1 MNNSIKINIMKNLF
15 KVFACSIALF
25 SMSAMTGCDNGD
37 VYIYESSDLTGQR
50 PTISIDTP
58 SVSIAKFGKDVEIAV
73 TADSYWTVESDQ
85 SWVVALPSSGT
96 GNASVKIA
104 IAENETNTMRRA
116 NVTFTVYQKSTGWKW
131 DKADF
136 AITQSSTDAPYVQG
150 DIEKLIEFIRI
161 NHGGL
166 SATGNESATLGYT
179 EDSVEAVVLANY
191 GDGNIDQLL
200 AVGDN
205 TGYANS
211 AILLYG
217 FNSSSIS
224 NYPVGSV
231 VKVSGLKNASY
242 NYRYGLR
249 QLQSVTVT
257 RTGDVRELVI
267 PELTVA
273 EVMTNDYQG
282 QYVAIKD
289 VHAAADWNG
298 KPWVAADR
306 QTVVLESAE
315 GATLSV
321 SMGKSQYAPLFA
333 NYTINS
339 NKTGTIKALSGYYRS
354 AVQVMPVYV
363 SDVLELSNVAL
374 LLSSTDVILDATAG
388 AETTITVQSMGE
400 WTLKI
405 DGAGFTVDPQS
416 GDGNSNVVTIKA
428 TADATQDLSQTLG
441 TITVTGGGETQ
452 TVTVRQKGLGGDVS
466 IQGLNDYIITNP
478 VKDGGSLSGYG
489 PIKAY
494 VAANNQ
500 GGNLYHALS
509 IVDNTGKPNSGMIF
523 FSDDTDYTDAELPV
537 GSEVEIDLSAA
548 NYVPYNGLP
557 EVKGA
562 KITAT
567 GNKVEM
573 NVPELTVSE
582 ACSANYL
589 GQYIC
594 VKDVAPAAE
603 GYWNNTANDWN
614 NTTLTNQ
621 TGTSVTIRV
630 HKNSSFAGEKYIV
643 ERGNIYGVME
653 VYGTSYQMFPTTK
666 ADVAA
671 FAEPTDPLLKLDV
684 TSLSFVAGGES
695 KQVALTVKNVPSYDV
710 VADTNNN
717 DQFETVVSADK
728 STVTVI
734 ARPNET
740 DSAIDAV
747 LTVTVKWAGGDD
759 LVQTVALKQNA
770 SVSADAERVT
780 FSLASIEASNGGEI
794 AKAYIGTVADPS
806 SWLRWTTDGIGF
818 AGAKIC
824 RPAANNEIQG
834 VIQFQGSTTNEAN
847 QGFITNTE
855 SLTDIQQIIVV
866 LRAKAATALNIS
878 IFMGDKPADAEDY
891 AGTEVTPT
899 SNSNVKDEATGQY
912 VHTVSYEFAGNKYPY
927 FKLVNKTRAAFYA
940 ESITVVYKK

>member
-1 MNNSIKINIMKNLF
+1 MKNLF

-50 PTISIDTP
+50 PSISIDTP
-58 SVSIAKFGKDVEIAV
+58 SVSIAKFGKDMDVAV

-104 IAENETNTMRRA
+104 IAENETNAMRRA
-116 NVTFTVYQKSTGWKW
+116 TVTFTVYQKSTGWKW
-131 DKADF
+131 DKAEL
-136 AITQSSTDAPYVQG
+136 AVTQSSSDAPYVQG
-150 DIEKLIEFIRI
+150 EVEKLIEFIRN

-166 SATGNESATLGYT
+166 SATANESATLGYT

-205 TGYANS
+205 TGYPNS

-231 VKVSGLKNASY
+231 VKVAGLKNASY
-242 NYRYGLR
+242 NFRYGLR

-257 RTGDVRELVI
+257 RTGDVRELVV

-273 EVMTNDYQG
+273 ELLTNEYQG
-282 QYVAIKD
+282 QYVAVKD

-306 QTVVLESAE
+306 QTVVLENAE
-315 GATLSV
+315 GTTLSV

-339 NKTGTIKALSGYYRS
+339 DKTGTIKALSGYFRS
-354 AVQVMPVYV
+354 AVQIMPVYV

-374 LLSSTDVILDATAG
+374 LLSSTDVILEATAG
-388 AETTITVQSMGE
+388 SEATITIQSMGE
-400 WTLKI
+400 WTLKA
-405 DGAGFTVDPQS
+405 DGTGFTVDPQS
-416 GDGNSNVVTIKA
+416 GDGNKNVVTVKA

-452 TVTVRQKGLGGDVS
+452 TVTVRQKGIGGGVS
-466 IQGLNDYIITNP
+466 IQGLNDYIVTNP
-478 VKDGGSLSGYG
+478 VNNGGSLKGYG

-494 VAANNQ
+494 VAANNT
-500 GGNLYHALS
+500 GGNFYNTLAV
-509 IVDNTGKPNSGMIF
+509 VDNTGKPNSGMLF
-523 FSDDTDYTDAELPV
+523 YGVNYTDAELPV
-537 GSEVEIDLSAA
+537 GAEVEIDLSEAT
-548 NYVPYNGLP
+548 YVPYNGLP
-557 EVKGA
+557 EVSGA

-582 ACSANYL
+582 ACSMNYV

-603 GYWNNTANDWN
+603 GYWNTTSENYA
-614 NTTLTNQ
+614 NTTLTN
-621 TGTSVTIRV
+621 TSGVSVTIRV
-630 HKNSSFAGEKYIV
+630 NKNAEFAAEKYIV

-653 VYGTSYQMFPTTK
+653 IYSSSYQMFPMSK

-671 FAEPTDPLLKLDV
+671 FAEPTDPLLKLD
-684 TSLSFVAGGES
+684 TDNLTFVAGGET
-695 KQVALTVKNVPSYDV
+695 KQVVLTVKNVPSYEV
-710 VADTNNN
+710 VATTSNN

-728 STVTVI
+728 NTVSVI

-740 DSAIDAV
+740 DTAIDAV
-747 LTVTVKWAGGDD
+747 LTVTVKYPEGE
-759 LVQTVALKQNA
+759 LTQTVALKQNA

-780 FSLASIEASNGGEI
+780 FSLASIEASVGGEI
-794 AKAYIGTVADPS
+794 AKSYIGTVADPS
-806 SWLRWTTDGIGF
+806 TWLHWTTDGIGF
-818 AGAKIC
+818 AGVRIQ
-824 RPAANNEIQG
+824 RPSASSAYQGTIQMQGNATDAAR
-834 VIQFQGSTTNEAN
+834 

-866 LRAKAATALNIS
+866 LRANSATALNVS
-878 IFMGDKPADAEDY
+878 IFMGDKPADAADY
-891 AGTEVTPT
+891 EGTEVTPT
-899 SNSNVKDEATGQY
+899 SNTSVKDDASGQY

>member
-50 PTISIDTP
+50 PSISIDTP
-58 SVSIAKFGKDVEIAV
+58 SVSIAKFGKDMDVAV

-104 IAENETNTMRRA
+104 IAENETNAMRRA
-116 NVTFTVYQKSTGWKW
+116 TVTFTVYQKSTGWKW
-131 DKADF
+131 DKAEL
-136 AITQSSTDAPYVQG
+136 AVTQSSSDAPYVQG
-150 DIEKLIEFIRI
+150 EVEKLIEFIRN

-166 SATGNESATLGYT
+166 SATANESATLGYT

-205 TGYANS
+205 TGYPNS

-231 VKVSGLKNASY
+231 VKVAGLKTASY
-242 NYRYGLR
+242 NFRYGLR

-257 RTGDVRELVI
+257 RTGDVRELVV

-273 EVMTNDYQG
+273 ELLTNEYQG
-282 QYVAIKD
+282 QYVAVKD

-306 QTVVLESAE
+306 QTVVLENAE
-315 GATLSV
+315 GTTLSV

-339 NKTGTIKALSGYYRS
+339 DKTGTIKALSGYYRS
-354 AVQVMPVYV
+354 TVQIMPVYV

-374 LLSSTDVILDATAG
+374 LLSSTDVILEATAG
-388 AETTITVQSMGE
+388 SEATITIQSMGE
-400 WTLKI
+400 WTLKT
-405 DGAGFTVDPQS
+405 DGTGFTVDPQS
-416 GDGNSNVVTIKA
+416 GDGNKNVVTIKA
-428 TADATQDLSQTLG
+428 AADATQDLSQTLG

-452 TVTVRQKGLGGDVS
+452 TVTVRQKGLGGGVS
-466 IQGLNDYIITNP
+466 IQGLNDYIVTNP
-478 VKDGGSLSGYG
+478 VNNGGSLSGYG

-494 VAANNQ
+494 VAANNT
-500 GGNLYHALS
+500 GGNFYNTLAV
-509 IVDNTGKPNSGMIF
+509 VDNTGKPNSGMLF
-523 FSDDTDYTDAELPV
+523 YGVNYTDAELPV
-537 GSEVEIDLSAA
+537 GAEVEIDLSEAT
-548 NYVPYNGLP
+548 YVPYNGLP
-557 EVKGA
+557 EVSGA

-567 GNKVEM
+567 GSKVEM

-582 ACSANYL
+582 ACSMNYV

-603 GYWNNTANDWN
+603 GYWNTTSENYA
-614 NTTLTNQ
+614 NTTLTN
-621 TGTSVTIRV
+621 TSGASVTIRV
-630 HKNSSFAGEKYIV
+630 NKNAEFAAEKYIV

-653 VYGTSYQMFPTTK
+653 IYSSSYQMFPMSK

-671 FAEPTDPLLKLDV
+671 FAEPTDPLLKLD
-684 TSLSFVAGGES
+684 TDNLTFVAGGET
-695 KQVALTVKNVPSYDV
+695 KQVVLTVKNVPSYEV
-710 VADTNNN
+710 VATTSNN

-728 STVTVI
+728 NTVSVI

-740 DSAIDAV
+740 DTAIDAV
-747 LTVTVKWAGGDD
+747 LTVTVKYPEGE
-759 LVQTVALKQNA
+759 LKQTVALKQNA

-780 FSLASIEASNGGEI
+780 FSLASIEASVGEEI
-794 AKAYIGTVADPS
+794 AKSYIGTVADPS
-806 SWLRWTTDGIGF
+806 TWLRWTTDGIGF
-818 AGAKIC
+818 AGVRIQ
-824 RPAANNEIQG
+824 RPSASSAYQGTIQMQGNATDAAR
-834 VIQFQGSTTNEAN
+834 

-866 LRAKAATALNIS
+866 LRANSSTALNVS
-878 IFMGDKPADAEDY
+878 IFMGDKPADAADY
-891 AGTEVTPT
+891 EGTEVTPT
-899 SNSNVKDEATGQY
+899 SNTNIKDEANGQY

>member
-50 PTISIDTP
+50 PSISIDTP
-58 SVSIAKFGKDVEIAV
+58 SVSIAKFGKDMDVAV

-104 IAENETNTMRRA
+104 IAENETNAMRRA
-116 NVTFTVYQKSTGWKW
+116 TVTFTVYQKSTGWKW
-131 DKADF
+131 DKAEL
-136 AITQSSTDAPYVQG
+136 AVTQSSSDAPYVQG
-150 DIEKLIEFIRI
+150 EVEKLIEFIRN

-166 SATGNESATLGYT
+166 SATANESATLGYT

-205 TGYANS
+205 TGYPNS

-231 VKVSGLKNASY
+231 VKVAGLKNASY
-242 NYRYGLR
+242 NFRYGLR

-257 RTGDVRELVI
+257 RTGDVRELVV

-273 EVMTNDYQG
+273 EVMTNEYQG

-306 QTVVLESAE
+306 QTVVLENAE
-315 GATLSV
+315 GTTLSV

-339 NKTGTIKALSGYYRS
+339 DKTGTIKALSGYYRS
-354 AVQVMPVYV
+354 AVQIMPVYV

-374 LLSSTDVILDATAG
+374 LLSSTDVILEATAG
-388 AETTITVQSMGE
+388 SEATITIQSMGE
-400 WTLKI
+400 WTLKT
-405 DGAGFTVDPQS
+405 DGTGFTVDPQS
-416 GDGNSNVVTIKA
+416 GDGNKNVVTIKA
-428 TADATQDLSQTLG
+428 AADATQDLSQTLG

-452 TVTVRQKGLGGDVS
+452 TVTVRQKGLGGGVS
-466 IQGLNDYIITNP
+466 IQGLNDYIVTNP
-478 VKDGGSLSGYG
+478 VNNGGSLSGYG

-494 VAANNQ
+494 VAANNT
-500 GGNLYHALS
+500 GGNFYNTLAV
-509 IVDNTGKPNSGMIF
+509 VDNTGKPNSGMLF
-523 FSDDTDYTDAELPV
+523 YGVNYTDAELPV
-537 GSEVEIDLSAA
+537 GAEVEIDLSEAT
-548 NYVPYNGLP
+548 YVPYNGLP
-557 EVKGA
+557 EVSGA

-582 ACSANYL
+582 ACSMNYV

-603 GYWNNTANDWN
+603 GYWNTTSENYA
-614 NTTLTNQ
+614 NTTLTN
-621 TGTSVTIRV
+621 TSGASVTIRV
-630 HKNSSFAGEKYIV
+630 NKNAEFAAEKYIV

-653 VYGTSYQMFPTTK
+653 IYSSSYQMFPMSK

-671 FAEPTDPLLKLDV
+671 FAEPTDPLLKLD
-684 TSLSFVAGGES
+684 TDNLTFVAGGET
-695 KQVALTVKNVPSYDV
+695 KQVVLTVKNVPSYEV
-710 VADTNNN
+710 VATTSNN

-728 STVTVI
+728 NTVSVI

-740 DSAIDAV
+740 DTAIDAV
-747 LTVTVKWAGGDD
+747 LTVTVKYPEGE
-759 LVQTVALKQNA
+759 LKQTVALKQNA

-780 FSLASIEASNGGEI
+780 FSLASIEASVGEEI
-794 AKAYIGTVADPS
+794 AKSYIGTVADPS
-806 SWLRWTTDGIGF
+806 TWLRWTTDGIGF
-818 AGAKIC
+818 AGVRIQRPSASSAYQGTIQMQGNATDAAK
-824 RPAANNEIQG
+824 
-834 VIQFQGSTTNEAN
+834 

-866 LRAKAATALNIS
+866 LRANSATALNVS
-878 IFMGDKPADAEDY
+878 IFMGDKPADAADY
-891 AGTEVTPT
+891 EGTEVTPT
-899 SNSNVKDEATGQY
+899 SNTNIKDEANGQY

>member
-50 PTISIDTP
+50 PSISIDTP
-58 SVSIAKFGKDVEIAV
+58 SVSIAKFGKDMDVAV

-104 IAENETNTMRRA
+104 IAENETNAMRRA
-116 NVTFTVYQKSTGWKW
+116 TVTFTVYQKSTGWKW
-131 DKADF
+131 DKAEL
-136 AITQSSTDAPYVQG
+136 AVTQSSSDAPYVQG
-150 DIEKLIEFIRI
+150 EVEKLIEFIRN

-166 SATGNESATLGYT
+166 SATANESATLGYT

-205 TGYANS
+205 TGYPNS

-231 VKVSGLKNASY
+231 VKVAGLKNASY
-242 NYRYGLR
+242 NFRYGLR

-257 RTGDVRELVI
+257 RTGDVRELVV

-273 EVMTNDYQG
+273 ELLTNEYQG
-282 QYVAIKD
+282 QYVAVKD

-306 QTVVLESAE
+306 QTVVLENAE
-315 GATLSV
+315 GTTLSV

-339 NKTGTIKALSGYYRS
+339 DKTGTIKALSGYYRS
-354 AVQVMPVYV
+354 TVQIMPVYV

-374 LLSSTDVILDATAG
+374 LLSSTDVILEATAG
-388 AETTITVQSMGE
+388 SEATITIQSMGE
-400 WTLKI
+400 WTLKT
-405 DGAGFTVDPQS
+405 DGTGFTVDPQS
-416 GDGNSNVVTIKA
+416 GDGNKNVVTIKA
-428 TADATQDLSQTLG
+428 AADATQDLSQTLG

-452 TVTVRQKGLGGDVS
+452 TVTVRQKGLGGGVS
-466 IQGLNDYIITNP
+466 IQGLNDYIVTNP
-478 VKDGGSLSGYG
+478 VNNGGSLSGYG

-494 VAANNQ
+494 VAANNT
-500 GGNLYHALS
+500 GGNFYNTLAV
-509 IVDNTGKPNSGMIF
+509 VDNTGKPNSGMLF
-523 FSDDTDYTDAELPV
+523 YGVNYTDAELPV
-537 GSEVEIDLSAA
+537 GAEVEIDLSEAT
-548 NYVPYNGLP
+548 YVPYNGLP
-557 EVKGA
+557 EVSGA

-567 GNKVEM
+567 GSKVEM

-582 ACSANYL
+582 ACSMNYV

-603 GYWNNTANDWN
+603 GYWNTTSENYA
-614 NTTLTNQ
+614 NTTLTN
-621 TGTSVTIRV
+621 TSGASVTIRV
-630 HKNSSFAGEKYIV
+630 NKNAEFAAEKYIV

-653 VYGTSYQMFPTTK
+653 IYSSSYQMFPMSK

-671 FAEPTDPLLKLDV
+671 FAEPTDPLLKLD
-684 TSLSFVAGGES
+684 TDNLTFVAGGET
-695 KQVALTVKNVPSYDV
+695 KQVVLTVKNVPSYEV
-710 VADTNNN
+710 VATTSNN

-728 STVTVI
+728 NTVSVI

-740 DSAIDAV
+740 DTAIDAV
-747 LTVTVKWAGGDD
+747 LTVTVKYPEGE
-759 LVQTVALKQNA
+759 LKQTVALKQNA

-780 FSLASIEASNGGEI
+780 FSLASIEASVGEEI
-794 AKAYIGTVADPS
+794 AKSYIGTVADPS
-806 SWLRWTTDGIGF
+806 TWLRWTTDGIGF
-818 AGAKIC
+818 AGVRIQ
-824 RPAANNEIQG
+824 RPSASSAYQGTIQMQGNATDAAR
-834 VIQFQGSTTNEAN
+834 

-866 LRAKAATALNIS
+866 LRANSATALNVS
-878 IFMGDKPADAEDY
+878 IFMGDKPADAADY
-891 AGTEVTPT
+891 EGTEVTPT
-899 SNSNVKDEATGQY
+899 SNTSVKDDASGQY

>member
-50 PTISIDTP
+50 PSISIDTP
-58 SVSIAKFGKDVEIAV
+58 SVSIAKFGKDMDVAV

-104 IAENETNTMRRA
+104 IAENETNAMRRA
-116 NVTFTVYQKSTGWKW
+116 TVTFTVYQKSTGWKW
-131 DKADF
+131 DKAEL
-136 AITQSSTDAPYVQG
+136 AVTQSSSDAPYVQG
-150 DIEKLIEFIRI
+150 EVEKLIEFIRN

-166 SATGNESATLGYT
+166 SATANESATLGYT

-205 TGYANS
+205 TGYPNS

-231 VKVSGLKNASY
+231 VKVAGLKNASY
-242 NYRYGLR
+242 NFRYGLR

-257 RTGDVRELVI
+257 RTGDVRELVV

-273 EVMTNDYQG
+273 EVMTNEYQG

-306 QTVVLESAE
+306 QTVVLENAE
-315 GATLSV
+315 GTTLSV

-339 NKTGTIKALSGYYRS
+339 DKTGTIKALSGYYRS
-354 AVQVMPVYV
+354 TVQIMPVYV

-374 LLSSTDVILDATAG
+374 LLSSTDVILEATAG
-388 AETTITVQSMGE
+388 SEATITIQSMGE
-400 WTLKI
+400 WTLKT
-405 DGAGFTVDPQS
+405 DGTGFTVDPQS
-416 GDGNSNVVTIKA
+416 GDGNKNVVTVKA

-452 TVTVRQKGLGGDVS
+452 TVTVRQKGLGGGVS
-466 IQGLNDYIITNP
+466 IQGLNDYIVTNP
-478 VKDGGSLSGYG
+478 VNNGGSLSGYG

-494 VAANNQ
+494 VAANNT
-500 GGNLYHALS
+500 GGNFYNTLAV
-509 IVDNTGKPNSGMIF
+509 VDNTGKPNSGMLF
-523 FSDDTDYTDAELPV
+523 YGVNYTDAELPV
-537 GSEVEIDLSAA
+537 GAEVEIDLSEAT
-548 NYVPYNGLP
+548 YVPYNGLP
-557 EVKGA
+557 EVSGA

-582 ACSANYL
+582 ACSMNYV

-603 GYWNNTANDWN
+603 GYWNTTSENYA
-614 NTTLTNQ
+614 NTTLTN
-621 TGTSVTIRV
+621 TSGASVTIRV
-630 HKNSSFAGEKYIV
+630 NKNAEFAAEKYIV

-653 VYGTSYQMFPTTK
+653 IYSSSYQMFPMSK

-671 FAEPTDPLLKLDV
+671 FAEPTDPLLKLD
-684 TSLSFVAGGES
+684 TDNLTFVAGGET
-695 KQVALTVKNVPSYDV
+695 KQVVLTVKNVPSYEV
-710 VADTNNN
+710 VATTSNN

-728 STVTVI
+728 NTVSVT

-740 DSAIDAV
+740 DTAIDAV
-747 LTVTVKWAGGDD
+747 LTVTVKYPEGE
-759 LVQTVALKQNA
+759 LKQTVALKQNA

-780 FSLASIEASNGGEI
+780 FSLASIEASVGEEI
-794 AKAYIGTVADPS
+794 AKSYIGTVADPS
-806 SWLRWTTDGIGF
+806 TWLRWTTDGIGF
-818 AGAKIC
+818 AGVRIQ
-824 RPAANNEIQG
+824 RPSASSAYQGTIQMQGNATDAAR
-834 VIQFQGSTTNEAN
+834 

-866 LRAKAATALNIS
+866 LRANSATALNVS
-878 IFMGDKPADAEDY
+878 IFMGDKPADAADY
-891 AGTEVTPT
+891 EGTEVTPT
-899 SNSNVKDEATGQY
+899 SNTNIKDEANGQY

>member
-50 PTISIDTP
+50 PSISIDTP
-58 SVSIAKFGKDVEIAV
+58 SVSIAKFGKDMDVAV

-104 IAENETNTMRRA
+104 IAENETNAMRRA
-116 NVTFTVYQKSTGWKW
+116 TVTFTVYQKSTGWKW
-131 DKADF
+131 DKAEL
-136 AITQSSTDAPYVQG
+136 AVTQSSSDAPYVQG
-150 DIEKLIEFIRI
+150 EVEKLIEFIRN

-166 SATGNESATLGYT
+166 SATANESATLGYT

-205 TGYANS
+205 TGYPNS

-231 VKVSGLKNASY
+231 VKVAGLKNASY
-242 NYRYGLR
+242 NFRYGLR

-257 RTGDVRELVI
+257 RTGDVRELVV

-273 EVMTNDYQG
+273 ELLTNEYQG
-282 QYVAIKD
+282 QYVAVKD

-306 QTVVLESAE
+306 QTVVLENAE
-315 GATLSV
+315 GTTLSV

-339 NKTGTIKALSGYYRS
+339 DKTGTIKALSGYYRS
-354 AVQVMPVYV
+354 TVQIMPVYV

-374 LLSSTDVILDATAG
+374 LLSSTDVILEATAG
-388 AETTITVQSMGE
+388 SEATITIQSMGE
-400 WTLKI
+400 WTLKT
-405 DGAGFTVDPQS
+405 DGTGFTVDPQS
-416 GDGNSNVVTIKA
+416 GDGNKNVVTIKA
-428 TADATQDLSQTLG
+428 AADATQDLSQTLG

-452 TVTVRQKGLGGDVS
+452 TVTVRQKGLGGGVS
-466 IQGLNDYIITNP
+466 IQGLNDYIVTNP
-478 VKDGGSLSGYG
+478 VNNGGSLSGYG

-494 VAANNQ
+494 VAANNT
-500 GGNLYHALS
+500 GGNFYNTLAV
-509 IVDNTGKPNSGMIF
+509 VDNTGKPNSGMLF
-523 FSDDTDYTDAELPV
+523 YGVNYTDAELPV
-537 GSEVEIDLSAA
+537 GAEVEIDLSEAT
-548 NYVPYNGLP
+548 YVPYNGLP
-557 EVKGA
+557 EVSGA

-567 GNKVEM
+567 GSKVEM

-582 ACSANYL
+582 ACSMNYV

-603 GYWNNTANDWN
+603 GYWNTTSENYA
-614 NTTLTNQ
+614 NTTLTN
-621 TGTSVTIRV
+621 TSGASVTIRV
-630 HKNSSFAGEKYIV
+630 NKNAEFAAEKYIV

-653 VYGTSYQMFPTTK
+653 IYSSSYQMFPMSK

-671 FAEPTDPLLKLDV
+671 FAEPTDPLLKLD
-684 TSLSFVAGGES
+684 TDNLTFVAGGET
-695 KQVALTVKNVPSYDV
+695 KQVVLTVKNVPSYEV
-710 VADTNNN
+710 VATTSNN

-728 STVTVI
+728 NTVSVI

-740 DSAIDAV
+740 DTAIDAV
-747 LTVTVKWAGGDD
+747 LTVTVKYPEGE
-759 LVQTVALKQNA
+759 LKQTVALKQNA

-780 FSLASIEASNGGEI
+780 FSLASIEASVGEEI
-794 AKAYIGTVADPS
+794 AKSYIGTVADPS
-806 SWLRWTTDGIGF
+806 TWLRWTTAGIGF
-818 AGAKIC
+818 AGVRIQ
-824 RPAANNEIQG
+824 RPSASSAYQGTIQMQGNATDAAR
-834 VIQFQGSTTNEAN
+834 

-866 LRAKAATALNIS
+866 LRANSSTALNVS
-878 IFMGDKPADAEDY
+878 IFMGDKPADAADY
-891 AGTEVTPT
+891 EGTEVTPT
-899 SNSNVKDEATGQY
+899 SNTNIKDEANGQY

>member
-50 PTISIDTP
+50 PSISIDTP
-58 SVSIAKFGKDVEIAV
+58 SVSIAKFGKDMDVAV

-104 IAENETNTMRRA
+104 IAENETNAMRRA
-116 NVTFTVYQKSTGWKW
+116 TVTFTVYQKSTGWKW
-131 DKADF
+131 DKAEL
-136 AITQSSTDAPYVQG
+136 AVTQSSSDAPYVQG
-150 DIEKLIEFIRI
+150 EVEKLIEFIRN

-166 SATGNESATLGYT
+166 SATANESATLGYT

-205 TGYANS
+205 TGYPNS

-231 VKVSGLKNASY
+231 VKVAGLKNASY
-242 NYRYGLR
+242 NFRYGLR

-257 RTGDVRELVI
+257 RTGDVRELVV

-273 EVMTNDYQG
+273 ELLTNEYQG
-282 QYVAIKD
+282 QYVAVKD

-306 QTVVLESAE
+306 QTVVLENAE
-315 GATLSV
+315 GTTLSV

-339 NKTGTIKALSGYYRS
+339 DKTGTIKALSGYFRS
-354 AVQVMPVYV
+354 AVQIMPVYV

-374 LLSSTDVILDATAG
+374 LLSSNDVILESTAG
-388 AETTITVQSMGE
+388 SEATITIQSMGE
-400 WTLKI
+400 WTLKA
-405 DGAGFTVDPQS
+405 DGTGFTVDPQS
-416 GDGNSNVVTIKA
+416 GDGNKNVVTVKA

-452 TVTVRQKGLGGDVS
+452 TVTVRQKGIGGGVS
-466 IQGLNDYIITNP
+466 IQGLNDYIVTNP
-478 VKDGGSLSGYG
+478 VNNGGSLKGYG

-494 VAANNQ
+494 VAANNT
-500 GGNLYHALS
+500 GGNFYNTLAV
-509 IVDNTGKPNSGMIF
+509 VDNTGKPNSGMLF
-523 FSDDTDYTDAELPV
+523 YGVNYTDAELPV
-537 GSEVEIDLSAA
+537 GAEVEIDLSEAT
-548 NYVPYNGLP
+548 YVPYNGLP
-557 EVKGA
+557 EVSGA

-582 ACSANYL
+582 ACSMNYV

-603 GYWNNTANDWN
+603 GYWNTTSENYA
-614 NTTLTNQ
+614 NTTLTN
-621 TGTSVTIRV
+621 TSGVSVTIRV
-630 HKNSSFAGEKYIV
+630 NKNAEFAAEKYIV

-653 VYGTSYQMFPTTK
+653 IYSSSYQMFPMSK

-671 FAEPTDPLLKLDV
+671 FAEPTDPLLKLD
-684 TSLSFVAGGES
+684 TDNLTFVAGGET
-695 KQVALTVKNVPSYDV
+695 KQVVLTVKNVPSYEV
-710 VADTNNN
+710 VATTSNN

-728 STVTVI
+728 NTVSVI

-740 DSAIDAV
+740 DTAIDAV
-747 LTVTVKWAGGDD
+747 LTVTVKYPEGE
-759 LVQTVALKQNA
+759 LTQTVALKQNA

-780 FSLASIEASNGGEI
+780 FSLASIEASVGGEI
-794 AKAYIGTVADPS
+794 AKSYIGTVADPS
-806 SWLRWTTDGIGF
+806 TWLHWTTDGIGF
-818 AGAKIC
+818 AGVRIQ
-824 RPAANNEIQG
+824 RPSASSAYQGNIQMQGNATDAAR
-834 VIQFQGSTTNEAN
+834 

-866 LRAKAATALNIS
+866 LRANSATALNVS
-878 IFMGDKPADAEDY
+878 IFMGDKPADAADY
-891 AGTEVTPT
+891 EGTEVTPT
-899 SNSNVKDEATGQY
+899 SNTSVKDDASGQY

>member
-1 MNNSIKINIMKNLF
+1 MKNLF

-50 PTISIDTP
+50 PSISIDTP
-58 SVSIAKFGKDVEIAV
+58 SVSIAKFGKDMDVAV

-104 IAENETNTMRRA
+104 IAENETNAMRRA
-116 NVTFTVYQKSTGWKW
+116 IVTFTVYQKSTGWKW
-131 DKADF
+131 DKAELSV
-136 AITQSSTDAPYVQG
+136 TQSSSDAPYVQG
-150 DIEKLIEFIRI
+150 EVEKLIEFIRN

-166 SATGNESATLGYT
+166 SATANESATLGYT

-205 TGYANS
+205 TGYPNS

-231 VKVSGLKNASY
+231 VKVAGLKNASY
-242 NYRYGLR
+242 NFRYGLR

-257 RTGDVRELVI
+257 RTGDVRELVV

-273 EVMTNDYQG
+273 ELLTNEYQG
-282 QYVAIKD
+282 QYVAVKD

-306 QTVVLESAE
+306 QTVVLENAE
-315 GATLSV
+315 GTTLSV

-339 NKTGTIKALSGYYRS
+339 DKTGTIKALSGYFRS
-354 AVQVMPVYV
+354 AVQIMPVYV

-374 LLSSTDVILDATAG
+374 LLSSTDVILEATAG
-388 AETTITVQSMGE
+388 SEATITIQSMGE
-400 WTLKI
+400 WTLKT
-405 DGAGFTVDPQS
+405 DGTGFTVDPQS
-416 GDGNSNVVTIKA
+416 GDGNKNVVTVKA

-452 TVTVRQKGLGGDVS
+452 TVTVRQKGIGGGVS
-466 IQGLNDYIITNP
+466 IQGLNDYIVTNP
-478 VKDGGSLSGYG
+478 VNNGGSLKGYG

-494 VAANNQ
+494 VAANNT
-500 GGNLYHALS
+500 GGNFYNTLAV
-509 IVDNTGKPNSGMIF
+509 VDNTGKPNSGMLF
-523 FSDDTDYTDAELPV
+523 YGVNYTDAELPV
-537 GSEVEIDLSAA
+537 GAEVEIDLSEAT
-548 NYVPYNGLP
+548 YVPYNGLP
-557 EVKGA
+557 EVSGA

-567 GNKVEM
+567 GSKVEM

-582 ACSANYL
+582 ACSMNYV

-594 VKDVAPAAE
+594 VKDVAPATE
-603 GYWNNTANDWN
+603 GYWNTTSENYA
-614 NTTLTNQ
+614 NTTLTN
-621 TGTSVTIRV
+621 TSGASVTIRV
-630 HKNSSFAGEKYIV
+630 NKNAEFAAEKYIV

-653 VYGTSYQMFPTTK
+653 IYSSSYQMFPMSK

-671 FAEPTDPLLKLDV
+671 FAEPTDPLLKLD
-684 TSLSFVAGGES
+684 TDNLTFVAGGET
-695 KQVALTVKNVPSYDV
+695 KQVVLTVKNVPSYEV
-710 VADTNNN
+710 VATTSNN

-728 STVTVI
+728 NTVSVT

-740 DSAIDAV
+740 DTAIDAV
-747 LTVTVKWAGGDD
+747 LTVTVKYPEGE
-759 LVQTVALKQNA
+759 LTQTVALKQNA

-780 FSLASIEASNGGEI
+780 FSLASIEASVGGEI
-794 AKAYIGTVADPS
+794 AKSYIGTVADPS
-806 SWLRWTTDGIGF
+806 TWLHWTTDGIGF
-818 AGAKIC
+818 AGVRIQ
-824 RPAANNEIQG
+824 RPSASSAYQGTIQMQGNATDAAR
-834 VIQFQGSTTNEAN
+834 

-866 LRAKAATALNIS
+866 LRANSATALNVS
-878 IFMGDKPADAEDY
+878 IFMGDKPADAADY
-891 AGTEVTPT
+891 EGTEVTPT
-899 SNSNVKDEATGQY
+899 SNTSVRDDAAGQY

>member
-50 PTISIDTP
+50 PSISIDTP
-58 SVSIAKFGKDVEIAV
+58 SVSIAKFGKDMDVAV

-104 IAENETNTMRRA
+104 IAENETNAMRRA
-116 NVTFTVYQKSTGWKW
+116 TVTFTVYQKSTGWKW
-131 DKADF
+131 DKAEL
-136 AITQSSTDAPYVQG
+136 AVTQSSSDAPYVQG
-150 DIEKLIEFIRI
+150 EVEKLIEFIRN

-166 SATGNESATLGYT
+166 SATANESATLGYT

-205 TGYANS
+205 TGYPNS

-231 VKVSGLKNASY
+231 VKVAGLKNASY
-242 NYRYGLR
+242 NFRYGLR

-257 RTGDVRELVI
+257 RTGDVRELVV

-273 EVMTNDYQG
+273 EVMTNEYQG

-306 QTVVLESAE
+306 QTVVLENAE
-315 GATLSV
+315 GTTLSV

-339 NKTGTIKALSGYYRS
+339 DKTGTIKALSGYYRS
-354 AVQVMPVYV
+354 AVQIMPVYV

-374 LLSSTDVILDATAG
+374 LLSSTDVILEATAG
-388 AETTITVQSMGE
+388 SEATITIQSMGE
-400 WTLKI
+400 WTLKT
-405 DGAGFTVDPQS
+405 DGTGFTVDPQS
-416 GDGNSNVVTIKA
+416 GDGNKNVVTIKA
-428 TADATQDLSQTLG
+428 AADATQDLSQTLG

-452 TVTVRQKGLGGDVS
+452 TVTVRQKGLGGGVS
-466 IQGLNDYIITNP
+466 IQGLNDYIVTNP
-478 VKDGGSLSGYG
+478 VNNGGSLSGYG

-494 VAANNQ
+494 VAANNT
-500 GGNLYHALS
+500 GGNFYNTLAV
-509 IVDNTGKPNSGMIF
+509 VDNTGKPNSGMLF
-523 FSDDTDYTDAELPV
+523 YGVNYTDAELPV
-537 GSEVEIDLSAA
+537 GAEVEIDLSEAT
-548 NYVPYNGLP
+548 YVPYNGLP
-557 EVKGA
+557 EVSGA

-582 ACSANYL
+582 ACSMNYV

-603 GYWNNTANDWN
+603 GYWNTTSENYA
-614 NTTLTNQ
+614 NTTLTN
-621 TGTSVTIRV
+621 TSGASVTIRV
-630 HKNSSFAGEKYIV
+630 NKNAEFAAEKYIV

-653 VYGTSYQMFPTTK
+653 IYSSSYQMFPMSK

-671 FAEPTDPLLKLDV
+671 FAEPTDPLLKLD
-684 TSLSFVAGGES
+684 TDNLTFVAGGET
-695 KQVALTVKNVPSYDV
+695 KQVVLTVKNVPSYEV
-710 VADTNNN
+710 VATTSNN

-728 STVTVI
+728 NTVSVI

-740 DSAIDAV
+740 DTAIDAV
-747 LTVTVKWAGGDD
+747 LTVTVKYPEGE
-759 LVQTVALKQNA
+759 LKQTVALKQNA

-780 FSLASIEASNGGEI
+780 FSLASIEASVGEEI
-794 AKAYIGTVADPS
+794 AKSYIGTVADPS
-806 SWLRWTTDGIGF
+806 TWLRWTTDGIGF
-818 AGAKIC
+818 AGVRIQRPSASSAYQGTIQMQGNATDAAK
-824 RPAANNEIQG
+824 
-834 VIQFQGSTTNEAN
+834 

-866 LRAKAATALNIS
+866 LRANSSTALNVS
-878 IFMGDKPADAEDY
+878 IFMGDKPADAADY
-891 AGTEVTPT
+891 EGTEVTPT
-899 SNSNVKDEATGQY
+899 SNTNIKDEANGQY

>member
-50 PTISIDTP
+50 PSISIDTP
-58 SVSIAKFGKDVEIAV
+58 SVSIAKFGKDMDVAV

-104 IAENETNTMRRA
+104 IAENETNAMRRA
-116 NVTFTVYQKSTGWKW
+116 TVTFTVYQKSTGWKW
-131 DKADF
+131 DKAEL
-136 AITQSSTDAPYVQG
+136 AVTQSSSDAPYVQG
-150 DIEKLIEFIRI
+150 EVEKLIEFIRN

-166 SATGNESATLGYT
+166 SATANESATLGYT

-205 TGYANS
+205 TGYPNS

-231 VKVSGLKNASY
+231 VKVAGLKNASY
-242 NYRYGLR
+242 NFRYGLR

-257 RTGDVRELVI
+257 RTGDVRELVV

-273 EVMTNDYQG
+273 EVMTNEYQG

-306 QTVVLESAE
+306 QTVVLENAE
-315 GATLSV
+315 GTTLSV

-339 NKTGTIKALSGYYRS
+339 DKTGTIKALSGYYRS
-354 AVQVMPVYV
+354 AVQIMPVYV

-374 LLSSTDVILDATAG
+374 LLSSTDVILEATAG
-388 AETTITVQSMGE
+388 SEATITIQSMGE
-400 WTLKI
+400 WTLKT
-405 DGAGFTVDPQS
+405 DGTGFTVDPQS
-416 GDGNSNVVTIKA
+416 GDGNKNVVTIKA
-428 TADATQDLSQTLG
+428 AADATQDLSQTLG

-452 TVTVRQKGLGGDVS
+452 TVTVRQKGLGGGVS
-466 IQGLNDYIITNP
+466 IQGLNDYIVTNP
-478 VKDGGSLSGYG
+478 VNNGGSLSGYG

-494 VAANNQ
+494 VAANNT
-500 GGNLYHALS
+500 GGNFYNTLAV
-509 IVDNTGKPNSGMIF
+509 VDNTGKPNSGMLF
-523 FSDDTDYTDAELPV
+523 YGVNYTDAELPV
-537 GSEVEIDLSAA
+537 GAEVEIDLSEAT
-548 NYVPYNGLP
+548 YVPYNGLP
-557 EVKGA
+557 EVSGA

-573 NVPELTVSE
+573 NVPELAVSE
-582 ACSANYL
+582 ACSMNYV

-603 GYWNNTANDWN
+603 GYWNTTSENYA
-614 NTTLTNQ
+614 NTTLTN
-621 TGTSVTIRV
+621 TSGASVTIRV
-630 HKNSSFAGEKYIV
+630 NKNAEFAAEKYIV

-653 VYGTSYQMFPTTK
+653 IYSSSYQMFPMSK

-671 FAEPTDPLLKLDV
+671 FAEPTDPLLKLD
-684 TSLSFVAGGES
+684 TDNLTFVAGGET
-695 KQVALTVKNVPSYDV
+695 KQVVLTVKNVPSYEV
-710 VADTNNN
+710 VATTSNN

-728 STVTVI
+728 NTVSVT

-740 DSAIDAV
+740 DTAIDAV
-747 LTVTVKWAGGDD
+747 LTVTVKYPEGE
-759 LVQTVALKQNA
+759 LKQTVALKQNA

-780 FSLASIEASNGGEI
+780 FSLASIEASVGGEI
-794 AKAYIGTVADPS
+794 AKSYIGTVADPS
-806 SWLRWTTDGIGF
+806 TWLRWTTDGIGF
-818 AGAKIC
+818 AGVRIQ
-824 RPAANNEIQG
+824 RPSASSAYQGTIQMQGNATDAAR
-834 VIQFQGSTTNEAN
+834 

-866 LRAKAATALNIS
+866 LRANSATALNVS
-878 IFMGDKPADAEDY
+878 IFMGDKPADAADY
-891 AGTEVTPT
+891 EGTEVTPT
-899 SNSNVKDEATGQY
+899 SNTNIKDEANGQY

>member
-1 MNNSIKINIMKNLF
+1 MSRNL
-15 KVFACSIALF
+15 
-25 SMSAMTGCDNGD
+25 
-37 VYIYESSDLTGQR
+37 SS
-50 PTISIDTP
+50 
-58 SVSIAKFGKDVEIAV
+58 
-73 TADSYWTVESDQ
+73 
-85 SWVVALPSSGT
+85 
-96 GNASVKIA
+96 
-104 IAENETNTMRRA
+104 
-116 NVTFTVYQKSTGWKW
+116 
-131 DKADF
+131 
-136 AITQSSTDAPYVQG
+136 
-150 DIEKLIEFIRI
+150 
-161 NHGGL
+161 L
-166 SATGNESATLGYT
+166 SATTTEDSPRLHT

-205 TGYANS
+205 TGYPNS

-231 VKVSGLKNASY
+231 VKVAGLKNASY
-242 NYRYGLR
+242 NFRYGLR

-257 RTGDVRELVI
+257 RTGDVRELVV

-273 EVMTNDYQG
+273 ELLTNEYQG
-282 QYVAIKD
+282 QYVAVKD

-306 QTVVLESAE
+306 QTVVLENAE
-315 GATLSV
+315 GTTLSV

-339 NKTGTIKALSGYYRS
+339 DKTGTIKALSGYYRS
-354 AVQVMPVYV
+354 TVQIMPVYV

-374 LLSSTDVILDATAG
+374 LLSSTDVILEATAG
-388 AETTITVQSMGE
+388 SEATITIQSMGE
-400 WTLKI
+400 WTLKT
-405 DGAGFTVDPQS
+405 DGTGFTVDPQS
-416 GDGNSNVVTIKA
+416 GDGNKNVVTIKA
-428 TADATQDLSQTLG
+428 AADATQDLSQTLG

-452 TVTVRQKGLGGDVS
+452 TVTVRQKGLGGGVS
-466 IQGLNDYIITNP
+466 IQGLNDYIVTNP
-478 VKDGGSLSGYG
+478 VNNGGSLSGYG

-494 VAANNQ
+494 VAANNT
-500 GGNLYHALS
+500 GGNFYNTLAV
-509 IVDNTGKPNSGMIF
+509 VDNTGKPNSGMLF
-523 FSDDTDYTDAELPV
+523 YGVNYTDAELPV
-537 GSEVEIDLSAA
+537 GAEVEIDLSEAT
-548 NYVPYNGLP
+548 YVPYNGLP
-557 EVKGA
+557 EVSGA

-567 GNKVEM
+567 GSKVEM

-582 ACSANYL
+582 ACSMNYV

-603 GYWNNTANDWN
+603 GYWNTTSENYA
-614 NTTLTNQ
+614 NTTLTN
-621 TGTSVTIRV
+621 TSGASVTIRV
-630 HKNSSFAGEKYIV
+630 NKNAEFAAEKYIV

-653 VYGTSYQMFPTTK
+653 IYSSSYQMFPMSK

-671 FAEPTDPLLKLDV
+671 FAEPTDPLLKLD
-684 TSLSFVAGGES
+684 TDNLTFVAGGET
-695 KQVALTVKNVPSYDV
+695 KQVVLTVKNVPSYEV
-710 VADTNNN
+710 VATTSNN

-728 STVTVI
+728 NTVSVI

-740 DSAIDAV
+740 DTAIDAV
-747 LTVTVKWAGGDD
+747 LTVTVKYPEGE
-759 LVQTVALKQNA
+759 LKQTVALKQNA

-780 FSLASIEASNGGEI
+780 FSLASIEASVGEEI
-794 AKAYIGTVADPS
+794 AKSYIGTVADPS
-806 SWLRWTTDGIGF
+806 TWLRWTTDGIGF
-818 AGAKIC
+818 AGVRIQ
-824 RPAANNEIQG
+824 RPSASSAYQGTIQMQGNATDAAR
-834 VIQFQGSTTNEAN
+834 

-866 LRAKAATALNIS
+866 LRANSATALNVS
-878 IFMGDKPADAEDY
+878 IFMGDKPADAADY
-891 AGTEVTPT
+891 EGTPT
-899 SNSNVKDEATGQY
+899 SNTNIKDEANGQY

>member
-50 PTISIDTP
+50 PSISIDTP
-58 SVSIAKFGKDVEIAV
+58 SVSIAKFGKDMDVAV

-96 GNASVKIA
+96 GNASVKIP
-104 IAENETNTMRRA
+104 IAENETNAMRRA
-116 NVTFTVYQKSTGWKW
+116 TVTFTVYQKSTGWKW
-131 DKADF
+131 DKAEL
-136 AITQSSTDAPYVQG
+136 AVTQSSSDAPYVQG
-150 DIEKLIEFIRI
+150 EVEKLIEFIRN

-166 SATGNESATLGYT
+166 SATANESATLGYT

-205 TGYANS
+205 TGYPNS

-231 VKVSGLKNASY
+231 VKVAGLKNASY
-242 NYRYGLR
+242 NFRYGLR

-257 RTGDVRELVI
+257 RTGDVRELVV

-273 EVMTNDYQG
+273 EVMTNEYQG

-306 QTVVLESAE
+306 QTVVLENAE
-315 GATLSV
+315 GTTLSV

-339 NKTGTIKALSGYYRS
+339 DKTGTIKALSGYYRS
-354 AVQVMPVYV
+354 AVQIMPVYV

-374 LLSSTDVILDATAG
+374 LLSSTDVILEATAG
-388 AETTITVQSMGE
+388 SEATITIQSMGE
-400 WTLKI
+400 WTLKT
-405 DGAGFTVDPQS
+405 DGTGFTVDPQS
-416 GDGNSNVVTIKA
+416 GDGNKNVVTIKA
-428 TADATQDLSQTLG
+428 AADATQDLSQTLG

-452 TVTVRQKGLGGDVS
+452 TVTVRQKGLGGGVS
-466 IQGLNDYIITNP
+466 IQGLNDYIVTNP
-478 VKDGGSLSGYG
+478 VNNGGSLSGYG

-494 VAANNQ
+494 VAANNT
-500 GGNLYHALS
+500 GGNFYNTLAV
-509 IVDNTGKPNSGMIF
+509 VDNTGKPNSGMLF
-523 FSDDTDYTDAELPV
+523 YGVNYTDAELPV
-537 GSEVEIDLSAA
+537 GAEVEIDLSEAT
-548 NYVPYNGLP
+548 YVPYNGLP
-557 EVKGA
+557 EVSGA

-573 NVPELTVSE
+573 NVPELAVSE
-582 ACSANYL
+582 ACSMNYV

-603 GYWNNTANDWN
+603 GYWNTTSENYA
-614 NTTLTNQ
+614 NTTLTN
-621 TGTSVTIRV
+621 TSGASVTIRV
-630 HKNSSFAGEKYIV
+630 NKNAEFAAEKYIV

-653 VYGTSYQMFPTTK
+653 IYSSSYQMFPMSK

-671 FAEPTDPLLKLDV
+671 FAEPTDPLLKLD
-684 TSLSFVAGGES
+684 TDNLTFVAGGET
-695 KQVALTVKNVPSYDV
+695 KQVVLTVKNVPSYEV
-710 VADTNNN
+710 VATTSNN

-728 STVTVI
+728 NTVSVT

-740 DSAIDAV
+740 DTAIDAV
-747 LTVTVKWAGGDD
+747 LTVTVKYPEGE
-759 LVQTVALKQNA
+759 LKQTVALKQNA

-780 FSLASIEASNGGEI
+780 FSLASIEASVGGEI
-794 AKAYIGTVADPS
+794 AKSYIGTVADPS
-806 SWLRWTTDGIGF
+806 TWLRWTTDGIGF
-818 AGAKIC
+818 AGVRIQ
-824 RPAANNEIQG
+824 RPSASSAYQGTIQMQGNATDAAR
-834 VIQFQGSTTNEAN
+834 

-866 LRAKAATALNIS
+866 LRANSATALNVS
-878 IFMGDKPADAEDY
+878 IFMGDKPADAADY
-891 AGTEVTPT
+891 EGTEVTPT
-899 SNSNVKDEATGQY
+899 SNTNIKDEANGQY

>member
-50 PTISIDTP
+50 PSISIDTP
-58 SVSIAKFGKDVEIAV
+58 SVSIAKFGKDMDVAV

-104 IAENETNTMRRA
+104 IAENETNAMRRA
-116 NVTFTVYQKSTGWKW
+116 TVTFTVYQKSTGWKW
-131 DKADF
+131 DKAEL
-136 AITQSSTDAPYVQG
+136 AVTQSSSDAPYVQG
-150 DIEKLIEFIRI
+150 EVEKLIEFIRN

-166 SATGNESATLGYT
+166 SATANESATLGYT

-205 TGYANS
+205 TGYPNS

-231 VKVSGLKNASY
+231 VKVAGLKNASY
-242 NYRYGLR
+242 NFRYGLR

-257 RTGDVRELVI
+257 RTGDVRELVV

-273 EVMTNDYQG
+273 ELLTNEYQG
-282 QYVAIKD
+282 QYVAVKD

-306 QTVVLESAE
+306 QTVVLENAE
-315 GATLSV
+315 GTTLSV

-339 NKTGTIKALSGYYRS
+339 DKTGTIKALSGYYRS
-354 AVQVMPVYV
+354 TVQIMPVYV

-374 LLSSTDVILDATAG
+374 LLSSTDVILEATAG
-388 AETTITVQSMGE
+388 SEATITIQSMGE
-400 WTLKI
+400 WTLKT
-405 DGAGFTVDPQS
+405 DGTGFTVDPQS
-416 GDGNSNVVTIKA
+416 GDGNKNVVTIKA
-428 TADATQDLSQTLG
+428 AADATQDLSQTLG

-452 TVTVRQKGLGGDVS
+452 TVTVRQKGLGGGVS
-466 IQGLNDYIITNP
+466 IQGLNDYIVTNP
-478 VKDGGSLSGYG
+478 VNNGGSLSGYG

-494 VAANNQ
+494 VAANNT
-500 GGNLYHALS
+500 GGNFYNTLAV
-509 IVDNTGKPNSGMIF
+509 VDNTGKPNSGMLF
-523 FSDDTDYTDAELPV
+523 YGVNYTDAELPV
-537 GSEVEIDLSAA
+537 GAEVEIDLSEAT
-548 NYVPYNGLP
+548 YVPYNGLP
-557 EVKGA
+557 EVSGA

-567 GNKVEM
+567 GSKVEM

-582 ACSANYL
+582 ACSMNYV

-603 GYWNNTANDWN
+603 GYWNTTSENYA
-614 NTTLTNQ
+614 NTTLTN
-621 TGTSVTIRV
+621 TSGASVTIRV
-630 HKNSSFAGEKYIV
+630 NKNAEFAAEKYIV

-653 VYGTSYQMFPTTK
+653 IYSSSYQMFPMSK

-671 FAEPTDPLLKLDV
+671 FAEPTDPLLKLD
-684 TSLSFVAGGES
+684 TDNLTFVAGGET
-695 KQVALTVKNVPSYDV
+695 KQVVLTVKNVPSYEV
-710 VADTNNN
+710 VATTSNN

-728 STVTVI
+728 NTVSVI

-740 DSAIDAV
+740 DTAIDAV
-747 LTVTVKWAGGDD
+747 LTVTVKYPEGE
-759 LVQTVALKQNA
+759 LKQTVALKQNA

-780 FSLASIEASNGGEI
+780 FSLASIEASVGEEI
-794 AKAYIGTVADPS
+794 AKSYIGTVADPS
-806 SWLRWTTDGIGF
+806 TWLRWTTDGIGF
-818 AGAKIC
+818 AGVRIQ
-824 RPAANNEIQG
+824 RPSASSAYQGTIQMQGNATDAAR
-834 VIQFQGSTTNEAN
+834 

-866 LRAKAATALNIS
+866 LRANSATALNVS
-878 IFMGDKPADAEDY
+878 IFMGDKPADAADY
-891 AGTEVTPT
+891 EGTEVTPT
-899 SNSNVKDEATGQY
+899 SNTSVKVDASGQY

>member
-1 MNNSIKINIMKNLF
+1 MKNLF

-50 PTISIDTP
+50 PSISIDTP
-58 SVSIAKFGKDVEIAV
+58 SVSIAKFGKDMDVAV

-104 IAENETNTMRRA
+104 IAENETNAMRRA
-116 NVTFTVYQKSTGWKW
+116 TVTFTVYQKSTGWKW
-131 DKADF
+131 DKAEL
-136 AITQSSTDAPYVQG
+136 AVTQSSSDAPYVQG
-150 DIEKLIEFIRI
+150 EVEKLIEFIRN

-166 SATGNESATLGYT
+166 SATANESATLGYT

-205 TGYANS
+205 TGYPNS

-231 VKVSGLKNASY
+231 VKVAGLKNASY
-242 NYRYGLR
+242 NFRYGLR

-257 RTGDVRELVI
+257 RTGDVRELVV

-273 EVMTNDYQG
+273 ELLTNEYQG
-282 QYVAIKD
+282 QYVAVKD

-306 QTVVLESAE
+306 QTVVLENAE
-315 GATLSV
+315 GTTLSV

-339 NKTGTIKALSGYYRS
+339 DKTGTIKALSGYFRS
-354 AVQVMPVYV
+354 AVQIMPVYV

-374 LLSSTDVILDATAG
+374 LLSSTDVILEATAG
-388 AETTITVQSMGE
+388 SEATITIQSMGE
-400 WTLKI
+400 WTLKAE
-405 DGAGFTVDPQS
+405 GTGFTVDPQS
-416 GDGNSNVVTIKA
+416 GDGNKNVVTVKA

-452 TVTVRQKGLGGDVS
+452 TVTVRQKGIGGGVS
-466 IQGLNDYIITNP
+466 IQGLNDYIVTNP
-478 VKDGGSLSGYG
+478 VNNGGSLKGYG

-494 VAANNQ
+494 VAANNT
-500 GGNLYHALS
+500 GGNFYNTLAV
-509 IVDNTGKPNSGMIF
+509 VDNTGKPNSGMLF
-523 FSDDTDYTDAELPV
+523 YGVNYTDAELPV
-537 GSEVEIDLSAA
+537 GAEVEIDLSEAT
-548 NYVPYNGLP
+548 YVPYNGLP
-557 EVKGA
+557 EVSGA

-582 ACSANYL
+582 ACSMNYV

-603 GYWNNTANDWN
+603 GYWNTTSENYANTI
-614 NTTLTNQ
+614 LTN
-621 TGTSVTIRV
+621 TSGVSVTIRV
-630 HKNSSFAGEKYIV
+630 NKNAEFAAEKYIV

-653 VYGTSYQMFPTTK
+653 IYSSSYQMFPMSK

-671 FAEPTDPLLKLDV
+671 FAEPTDPLLKLD
-684 TSLSFVAGGES
+684 TDNLTFVAGGET
-695 KQVALTVKNVPSYDV
+695 KQVVLTVKNVPSYEV
-710 VADTNNN
+710 VATTSNN

-728 STVTVI
+728 NTVSVI

-740 DSAIDAV
+740 DTAIDAV
-747 LTVTVKWAGGDD
+747 LTVTVKYPEGE
-759 LVQTVALKQNA
+759 LTQTVALKQNA

-780 FSLASIEASNGGEI
+780 FSLASIEASVGGEI
-794 AKAYIGTVADPS
+794 AKSYIGTVADPS
-806 SWLRWTTDGIGF
+806 TWLHWTTDGIGF
-818 AGAKIC
+818 AGVRIQ
-824 RPAANNEIQG
+824 RPSASSAYQGTIQMQGNATDAAR
-834 VIQFQGSTTNEAN
+834 

-866 LRAKAATALNIS
+866 LRANSATALNVS
-878 IFMGDKPADAEDY
+878 IFMGDKPADAADY
-891 AGTEVTPT
+891 EGTEVTPT
-899 SNSNVKDEATGQY
+899 SNTSVKDDASGQY

>member
-1 MNNSIKINIMKNLF
+1 MKNLF

-37 VYIYESSDLTGQR
+37 VYIYESSDITGQR
-50 PTISIDTP
+50 PSISIDTP
-58 SVSIAKFGKDVEIAV
+58 SVSIAKFGKDMDVAV

-104 IAENETNTMRRA
+104 IAENETNAMRRA
-116 NVTFTVYQKSTGWKW
+116 TVTFTVYQKSTGWKW
-131 DKADF
+131 DKAEL
-136 AITQSSTDAPYVQG
+136 AVTQSSSDAPYVQG
-150 DIEKLIEFIRI
+150 EVEKLIEFIRN

-166 SATGNESATLGYT
+166 SATANESATLGYT

-205 TGYANS
+205 TGYPNS

-231 VKVSGLKNASY
+231 VKVAGLKNASY
-242 NYRYGLR
+242 NFRYGLR

-257 RTGDVRELVI
+257 RTGDVRELVV

-273 EVMTNDYQG
+273 ELLTNEYQG
-282 QYVAIKD
+282 QYVAVKD

-306 QTVVLESAE
+306 QTVVLENAE
-315 GATLSV
+315 GTTLSV

-339 NKTGTIKALSGYYRS
+339 DKTGTIKALSGYFRS
-354 AVQVMPVYV
+354 AVQIMPVYV

-374 LLSSTDVILDATAG
+374 LLSSTDVILEATAG
-388 AETTITVQSMGE
+388 SEATITIQSMGE
-400 WTLKI
+400 WTLKT
-405 DGAGFTVDPQS
+405 DGTGFTVDPQS
-416 GDGNSNVVTIKA
+416 GDGNKNVVTVKA

-452 TVTVRQKGLGGDVS
+452 TVTVRQKGIGGGVS
-466 IQGLNDYIITNP
+466 IQGLNDYIVTNP
-478 VKDGGSLSGYG
+478 VNNGGSLKGYG

-494 VAANNQ
+494 VAANNT
-500 GGNLYHALS
+500 GGNFYNTLAV
-509 IVDNTGKPNSGMIF
+509 VDNTGKPNSGMLF
-523 FSDDTDYTDAELPV
+523 YGVNYTDAELPV
-537 GSEVEIDLSAA
+537 GAEVEIDLSEAT
-548 NYVPYNGLP
+548 YVPYNGLP
-557 EVKGA
+557 EVSGA

-567 GNKVEM
+567 GSKVEM

-582 ACSANYL
+582 ACSMNYV

-594 VKDVAPAAE
+594 VKDVAPATE
-603 GYWNNTANDWN
+603 GYWNTTSENYA
-614 NTTLTNQ
+614 NTTLTN
-621 TGTSVTIRV
+621 TSGASVTIRV
-630 HKNSSFAGEKYIV
+630 NKNAEFAAEKYIV

-653 VYGTSYQMFPTTK
+653 IYSSSYQMFPMSK

-671 FAEPTDPLLKLDV
+671 FAEPTDPLLKLD
-684 TSLSFVAGGES
+684 TDNLTFVAGGET
-695 KQVALTVKNVPSYDV
+695 KQVVLTVKNVPSYEV
-710 VADTNNN
+710 VATTSNN

-728 STVTVI
+728 NTVSVT

-740 DSAIDAV
+740 DTAIDAV
-747 LTVTVKWAGGDD
+747 LTVTVKYPEGE
-759 LVQTVALKQNA
+759 LKQTVALKQNA

-780 FSLASIEASNGGEI
+780 FSLASIEASVGGEI
-794 AKAYIGTVADPS
+794 AKSYIGTVADPS
-806 SWLRWTTDGIGF
+806 TWLHWTTDGIGF
-818 AGAKIC
+818 AGVRIQ
-824 RPAANNEIQG
+824 RPSASSAYQGTIQMQGNATDAAR
-834 VIQFQGSTTNEAN
+834 

-866 LRAKAATALNIS
+866 LRANSATALNVS
-878 IFMGDKPADAEDY
+878 IFMGDKPADAADY
-891 AGTEVTPT
+891 EGTEVTPT
-899 SNSNVKDEATGQY
+899 SNTSVKDDASGQY

>member
-50 PTISIDTP
+50 PSISIDTP
-58 SVSIAKFGKDVEIAV
+58 SVSIAKFGKDMDVAV

-104 IAENETNTMRRA
+104 IAENETNAMRRA
-116 NVTFTVYQKSTGWKW
+116 TVTFTVYQKSTGWKW
-131 DKADF
+131 DKAEL
-136 AITQSSTDAPYVQG
+136 AVTQSSSDAPYVQG
-150 DIEKLIEFIRI
+150 EVEKLIEFIRN

-166 SATGNESATLGYT
+166 SATANESATLGYT

-205 TGYANS
+205 TGYPNS

-231 VKVSGLKNASY
+231 VKVAGLKNASY
-242 NYRYGLR
+242 NFRYGLR

-257 RTGDVRELVI
+257 RTGDVRELVV

-273 EVMTNDYQG
+273 EVMTNEYQG

-306 QTVVLESAE
+306 QTVVLENAE
-315 GATLSV
+315 GTTLSV

-339 NKTGTIKALSGYYRS
+339 DKTGTIKALSGYYRS
-354 AVQVMPVYV
+354 AVQIMPVYV

-374 LLSSTDVILDATAG
+374 LLSSTDVILEATAG
-388 AETTITVQSMGE
+388 SEATITIQSMGE
-400 WTLKI
+400 WTLKT
-405 DGAGFTVDPQS
+405 DGTGFTVDPQS
-416 GDGNSNVVTIKA
+416 GDGNKNVVTIKA
-428 TADATQDLSQTLG
+428 AAYATQDLSQTLG

-452 TVTVRQKGLGGDVS
+452 TVTVRQKGLGGGVS
-466 IQGLNDYIITNP
+466 IQGLNDYIVTNP
-478 VKDGGSLSGYG
+478 VNNGGSLSGYG

-494 VAANNQ
+494 VAANNT
-500 GGNLYHALS
+500 GGNFYNTLAV
-509 IVDNTGKPNSGMIF
+509 VDNTGKPNSGMLF
-523 FSDDTDYTDAELPV
+523 YGVNYTDAELPV
-537 GSEVEIDLSAA
+537 GAEVEIDLSEAT
-548 NYVPYNGLP
+548 YVPYNGLP
-557 EVKGA
+557 EVSGA

-582 ACSANYL
+582 ACSMNYV

-603 GYWNNTANDWN
+603 GYWNTTSENYA
-614 NTTLTNQ
+614 NTTLTN
-621 TGTSVTIRV
+621 TSGASVTIRV
-630 HKNSSFAGEKYIV
+630 NKNAEFAAEKYIV

-653 VYGTSYQMFPTTK
+653 IYSSSYQMFPMSK

-671 FAEPTDPLLKLDV
+671 FAEPTDPLLKLD
-684 TSLSFVAGGES
+684 TDNLTFVAGGET
-695 KQVALTVKNVPSYDV
+695 KQVVLTVKNVPSYEV
-710 VADTNNN
+710 VATTSNN

-728 STVTVI
+728 NTVSVI

-740 DSAIDAV
+740 DTAIDAV
-747 LTVTVKWAGGDD
+747 LTVTVKYPEGE
-759 LVQTVALKQNA
+759 LKQTVALKQNA

-780 FSLASIEASNGGEI
+780 FSLASIEASVGEEI
-794 AKAYIGTVADPS
+794 AKSYIGTVADPS
-806 SWLRWTTDGIGF
+806 TWLRWTTDGIGF
-818 AGAKIC
+818 AGVRIQ
-824 RPAANNEIQG
+824 RPSASSAYQGTIQMQGNATDAAR
-834 VIQFQGSTTNEAN
+834 

-866 LRAKAATALNIS
+866 LRANSSTALNVS
-878 IFMGDKPADAEDY
+878 IFMGDKPADAADY
-891 AGTEVTPT
+891 EGTEVTPT
-899 SNSNVKDEATGQY
+899 SNTNIKDEANGQY

>member
-50 PTISIDTP
+50 PSISIDTP
-58 SVSIAKFGKDVEIAV
+58 SVSIAKFGKDMDVAV

-104 IAENETNTMRRA
+104 IAENETNAMRRA
-116 NVTFTVYQKSTGWKW
+116 TVTFTVYQKSTGWKW
-131 DKADF
+131 DKAEL
-136 AITQSSTDAPYVQG
+136 AVTQSSSDAPYVQG
-150 DIEKLIEFIRI
+150 EVEKLIEFIRN

-166 SATGNESATLGYT
+166 SATANESATLGYT

-205 TGYANS
+205 TGYPNS

-231 VKVSGLKNASY
+231 VKVAGLKNASY
-242 NYRYGLR
+242 NFRYGLR

-257 RTGDVRELVI
+257 RTGDVRELVV

-273 EVMTNDYQG
+273 EVMTNEYQG

-306 QTVVLESAE
+306 QTVVLENAE
-315 GATLSV
+315 GTTLSV

-339 NKTGTIKALSGYYRS
+339 DKTGTIKALSGYYRS
-354 AVQVMPVYV
+354 AVQIMPVYV

-374 LLSSTDVILDATAG
+374 LLSSTDVILEATAG
-388 AETTITVQSMGE
+388 SEATITIQSMGE
-400 WTLKI
+400 WTLKT
-405 DGAGFTVDPQS
+405 DGTGFTVDPQS
-416 GDGNSNVVTIKA
+416 GDGNKNVVTVKA

-452 TVTVRQKGLGGDVS
+452 TVTVRQKGIGGGVS
-466 IQGLNDYIITNP
+466 IQGLNDYIVTNP
-478 VKDGGSLSGYG
+478 VNNGGSLSGYG

-494 VAANNQ
+494 VAANNT
-500 GGNLYHALS
+500 GGNFYNTLAV
-509 IVDNTGKPNSGMIF
+509 VDNTGKPNSGMLF
-523 FSDDTDYTDAELPV
+523 YGVNYTDAELPV
-537 GSEVEIDLSAA
+537 GAEVEIDLSEAT
-548 NYVPYNGLP
+548 YVPYNGLP
-557 EVKGA
+557 EVSGA

-582 ACSANYL
+582 ACSMNYV

-603 GYWNNTANDWN
+603 GYWNTTSENYA
-614 NTTLTNQ
+614 NTTLTN
-621 TGTSVTIRV
+621 TSGASVTIRV
-630 HKNSSFAGEKYIV
+630 NKNAEFAAEKYIV

-653 VYGTSYQMFPTTK
+653 IYSSSYQMFPMSK

-671 FAEPTDPLLKLDV
+671 FAEPTDPLLKLD
-684 TSLSFVAGGES
+684 TDNLTFVAGGET
-695 KQVALTVKNVPSYDV
+695 KQVVLTVKNVPSYEV
-710 VADTNNN
+710 VATTSNN

-728 STVTVI
+728 NTVSVT

-740 DSAIDAV
+740 DTAIDAV
-747 LTVTVKWAGGDD
+747 LTVTVKYPEGE
-759 LVQTVALKQNA
+759 LKQTVALKQNA
-770 SVSADAERVT
+770 SISADAERVT
-780 FSLASIEASNGGEI
+780 FSLASIEASVGGEI
-794 AKAYIGTVADPS
+794 AKSYIGTVADPS
-806 SWLRWTTDGIGF
+806 TWLRWTTDGIGF
-818 AGAKIC
+818 AGVRIQ
-824 RPAANNEIQG
+824 RPSASSAYQGTIQMQGNATDAAR
-834 VIQFQGSTTNEAN
+834 

-866 LRAKAATALNIS
+866 LRANSATALNVS
-878 IFMGDKPADAEDY
+878 IFMGDKPADAADY
-891 AGTEVTPT
+891 EGTEVTPT
-899 SNSNVKDEATGQY
+899 SNTNIKDEANGQY

>member
-50 PTISIDTP
+50 PSISIDTP
-58 SVSIAKFGKDVEIAV
+58 SVSIAKFGKDMDVAV

-104 IAENETNTMRRA
+104 IAENETNAMRRA
-116 NVTFTVYQKSTGWKW
+116 TVTFTVYQKSTGWKW
-131 DKADF
+131 DKAEL
-136 AITQSSTDAPYVQG
+136 AVTQSSSDAPYVQG
-150 DIEKLIEFIRI
+150 EVEKLIEFIRN

-166 SATGNESATLGYT
+166 SATANESATLGYT

-205 TGYANS
+205 TGYPNS

-231 VKVSGLKNASY
+231 VKVAGLKNASY
-242 NYRYGLR
+242 NFRYGLR

-257 RTGDVRELVI
+257 RTGDVRELVV

-273 EVMTNDYQG
+273 ELLTNEYQG
-282 QYVAIKD
+282 QYVAVKD

-306 QTVVLESAE
+306 QTVVLENAE
-315 GATLSV
+315 GTTLSV

-339 NKTGTIKALSGYYRS
+339 DKTGTIKALSGYYRS
-354 AVQVMPVYV
+354 TVQIMPVYV

-374 LLSSTDVILDATAG
+374 LLSSTDVILEATAG
-388 AETTITVQSMGE
+388 SEATITIQSMGE
-400 WTLKI
+400 WTLKT
-405 DGAGFTVDPQS
+405 DGTGFTVDPQS
-416 GDGNSNVVTIKA
+416 GDGNKNVVTIKA
-428 TADATQDLSQTLG
+428 AADATQDLSQTLG

-452 TVTVRQKGLGGDVS
+452 TVTVRQKGLGGGVS
-466 IQGLNDYIITNP
+466 IQGLNDYIVTNP
-478 VKDGGSLSGYG
+478 VNNGGSLSGYG

-494 VAANNQ
+494 VAANNT
-500 GGNLYHALS
+500 GGNFYNTLAV
-509 IVDNTGKPNSGMIF
+509 VDNTGKPNSGMLF
-523 FSDDTDYTDAELPV
+523 YGVNYTDAELPV
-537 GSEVEIDLSAA
+537 GAEVEIDLSEAT
-548 NYVPYNGLP
+548 YVPYNGLP
-557 EVKGA
+557 EVSGA

-567 GNKVEM
+567 GSKVEM

-582 ACSANYL
+582 ACSMNYV

-603 GYWNNTANDWN
+603 GYWNTTSENYA
-614 NTTLTNQ
+614 NTTLTN
-621 TGTSVTIRV
+621 TSGASVTIRV
-630 HKNSSFAGEKYIV
+630 NKNAEFAAEKYIV

-653 VYGTSYQMFPTTK
+653 IYSSSYQMFPMSK

-671 FAEPTDPLLKLDV
+671 FAEPTDPLLKLD
-684 TSLSFVAGGES
+684 TDNLTFVAGGET
-695 KQVALTVKNVPSYDV
+695 KQVVLTVKNVPSYEV
-710 VADTNNN
+710 VATTSNN

-728 STVTVI
+728 NTVSVI

-740 DSAIDAV
+740 DTAIDAV
-747 LTVTVKWAGGDD
+747 LTVTVKYPEGE
-759 LVQTVALKQNA
+759 LKQTVALKQNA

-780 FSLASIEASNGGEI
+780 FSLASIEASVGEEI
-794 AKAYIGTVADPS
+794 AKSYIGTVADPS
-806 SWLRWTTDGIGF
+806 TWLRWTTDGIGF
-818 AGAKIC
+818 AGVRIQ
-824 RPAANNEIQG
+824 RPSASSAYQGTIQMQGNATDAAR
-834 VIQFQGSTTNEAN
+834 

-866 LRAKAATALNIS
+866 LRANSSTALNVS
-878 IFMGDKPADAEDY
+878 IFMGDKPADAADY
-891 AGTEVTPT
+891 EGTEVTPT
-899 SNSNVKDEATGQY
+899 SNTNIKEEANGQY

>member
-50 PTISIDTP
+50 PSISIDTP
-58 SVSIAKFGKDVEIAV
+58 SVSIAKFGKDMDVAV

-104 IAENETNTMRRA
+104 IAENETNAMRRA
-116 NVTFTVYQKSTGWKW
+116 TVTFTVYQKSTGWKW
-131 DKADF
+131 DKAEL
-136 AITQSSTDAPYVQG
+136 AVTQSSSDAPYVQG
-150 DIEKLIEFIRI
+150 EVEKLIEFIRN

-166 SATGNESATLGYT
+166 SATANESATLGYT

-205 TGYANS
+205 TGYPNS

-231 VKVSGLKNASY
+231 VKVAGLKNASY
-242 NYRYGLR
+242 NFRYGLR

-257 RTGDVRELVI
+257 RTGDVRELVV

-273 EVMTNDYQG
+273 EVMTNEYQG

-306 QTVVLESAE
+306 QTVVLENAE
-315 GATLSV
+315 GTTLSV

-339 NKTGTIKALSGYYRS
+339 DKTGTIKALSGYYRS
-354 AVQVMPVYV
+354 TVQIMPVYV

-374 LLSSTDVILDATAG
+374 LLSSTDVILEATAG
-388 AETTITVQSMGE
+388 SEATITIQSMGE
-400 WTLKI
+400 WTLKT
-405 DGAGFTVDPQS
+405 DGTGFTVDPQS
-416 GDGNSNVVTIKA
+416 GDGNKNVVTIKA
-428 TADATQDLSQTLG
+428 AADATQDLSQTLG

-452 TVTVRQKGLGGDVS
+452 TVTVRQKGLGGGVS
-466 IQGLNDYIITNP
+466 IQGLNDYIVTNP
-478 VKDGGSLSGYG
+478 VNNGGSLSGYG

-494 VAANNQ
+494 VAANNT
-500 GGNLYHALS
+500 GGNFYNTLAV
-509 IVDNTGKPNSGMIF
+509 VDNTGKPNSGMLF
-523 FSDDTDYTDAELPV
+523 YGVNYTDAELPV
-537 GSEVEIDLSAA
+537 GAEVEIDLSEAT
-548 NYVPYNGLP
+548 YVPYNGLP
-557 EVKGA
+557 EVSGA

-567 GNKVEM
+567 GSKVEM

-582 ACSANYL
+582 ACSMNYV

-603 GYWNNTANDWN
+603 GYWNTTSENYA
-614 NTTLTNQ
+614 NTTLTN
-621 TGTSVTIRV
+621 TSGASVTIRV
-630 HKNSSFAGEKYIV
+630 NKNAEFAAEKYIV

-653 VYGTSYQMFPTTK
+653 IYSSSYQMFPMSK

-671 FAEPTDPLLKLDV
+671 FAEPTDPLLKLD
-684 TSLSFVAGGES
+684 TDNLTFVAGGET
-695 KQVALTVKNVPSYDV
+695 KQVVLTVKNVPSYEV
-710 VADTNNN
+710 VATTSNN

-728 STVTVI
+728 NTVSVI

-740 DSAIDAV
+740 DTAIDAV
-747 LTVTVKWAGGDD
+747 LTVTVKYPEGE
-759 LVQTVALKQNA
+759 LKQTVALKQNA

-780 FSLASIEASNGGEI
+780 FSLASIEASVGEEI
-794 AKAYIGTVADPS
+794 AKSYIGTVADPS
-806 SWLRWTTDGIGF
+806 TWLRWTTDGIGF
-818 AGAKIC
+818 AGVRIQRPSASSAYQGTIQMQGNATDAAK
-824 RPAANNEIQG
+824 
-834 VIQFQGSTTNEAN
+834 

-866 LRAKAATALNIS
+866 LRANSSTALNVS
-878 IFMGDKPADAEDY
+878 IFMGDKPADAADY
-891 AGTEVTPT
+891 EGTEVTPT
-899 SNSNVKDEATGQY
+899 SNTNIKDEANGQY

>member
-1 MNNSIKINIMKNLF
+1 MKNLF

-50 PTISIDTP
+50 PSISIDTP
-58 SVSIAKFGKDVEIAV
+58 SVSIAKFGKDMDVAV

-104 IAENETNTMRRA
+104 IAENETNAMRRA
-116 NVTFTVYQKSTGWKW
+116 TVTFTVYQKSTGWKW
-131 DKADF
+131 DKAEL
-136 AITQSSTDAPYVQG
+136 AVTQSSSDAPYVQG
-150 DIEKLIEFIRI
+150 EVEKLIEFIRN

-166 SATGNESATLGYT
+166 SATANESATLGYT

-205 TGYANS
+205 TGYPNS

-231 VKVSGLKNASY
+231 VKVAGLKNASY
-242 NYRYGLR
+242 NFRYGLR

-257 RTGDVRELVI
+257 RTGDVRELVV

-273 EVMTNDYQG
+273 ELLTNEYQG
-282 QYVAIKD
+282 QYVAVKD

-306 QTVVLESAE
+306 QTVVLENAE
-315 GATLSV
+315 GTTLSV

-339 NKTGTIKALSGYYRS
+339 DKTGTIKALSGYFRS
-354 AVQVMPVYV
+354 AVQIMPVYV

-374 LLSSTDVILDATAG
+374 LLSSNDVILEATAG
-388 AETTITVQSMGE
+388 SEATITIQSMGE
-400 WTLKI
+400 WTLKAE
-405 DGAGFTVDPQS
+405 GTGFTVDPQS
-416 GDGNSNVVTIKA
+416 GDGNKNVVTVKA
-428 TADATQDLSQTLG
+428 AADATQDLSQTLG

-452 TVTVRQKGLGGDVS
+452 TVTVRQKGIGGGVS
-466 IQGLNDYIITNP
+466 IQGLNDYIVTNP
-478 VKDGGSLSGYG
+478 VNNGGSLKGYG

-494 VAANNQ
+494 VAANNT
-500 GGNLYHALS
+500 GGNFYNTLAV
-509 IVDNTGKPNSGMIF
+509 VDNTGKPNSGMLF
-523 FSDDTDYTDAELPV
+523 YGVNYTDAELPV
-537 GSEVEIDLSAA
+537 GAEVEIDLSEAT
-548 NYVPYNGLP
+548 YVPYNGLP
-557 EVKGA
+557 EVSGA

-582 ACSANYL
+582 ACSMNYV

-603 GYWNNTANDWN
+603 GYWNTTSENYA
-614 NTTLTNQ
+614 NTTLTN
-621 TGTSVTIRV
+621 TSGVSVTIRV
-630 HKNSSFAGEKYIV
+630 NKNAEFAAEKYIV

-653 VYGTSYQMFPTTK
+653 IYSSSYQMFPMSK

-671 FAEPTDPLLKLDV
+671 FAEPTDPLLKLD
-684 TSLSFVAGGES
+684 TDNLTFVAGGET
-695 KQVALTVKNVPSYDV
+695 KQVVLTVKNVPSYEV
-710 VADTNNN
+710 VATTSNN

-728 STVTVI
+728 NTVSVT

-740 DSAIDAV
+740 DTAIDAV
-747 LTVTVKWAGGDD
+747 LTVTVKYPEGE
-759 LVQTVALKQNA
+759 LTQTVALKQNA

-780 FSLASIEASNGGEI
+780 FSLASIEASVGGEI
-794 AKAYIGTVADPS
+794 AKSYIGTVADPS
-806 SWLRWTTDGIGF
+806 TWLHWTTDGIGF
-818 AGAKIC
+818 AGVRIQ
-824 RPAANNEIQG
+824 RPSASSAYQGTIQMQGNATDAAR
-834 VIQFQGSTTNEAN
+834 

-866 LRAKAATALNIS
+866 LRANSATALNVS
-878 IFMGDKPADAEDY
+878 IFMGDKPADAADY
-891 AGTEVTPT
+891 EGTEVTPT
-899 SNSNVKDEATGQY
+899 SNTSVRDDAAGQY

>member
-50 PTISIDTP
+50 PSISIDTP
-58 SVSIAKFGKDVEIAV
+58 SVSIAKFGKDMDVAV

-104 IAENETNTMRRA
+104 IAENETNAMRRA
-116 NVTFTVYQKSTGWKW
+116 IVTFTVYQKSTGWKW
-131 DKADF
+131 DKAEL
-136 AITQSSTDAPYVQG
+136 AVTQSSSDAPYVQG
-150 DIEKLIEFIRI
+150 EVEKLIEFIRN

-166 SATGNESATLGYT
+166 SATANESATLGYT

-205 TGYANS
+205 TGYPNS

-231 VKVSGLKNASY
+231 VKVAGLKNASY
-242 NYRYGLR
+242 NFRYGLR

-257 RTGDVRELVI
+257 RTGDVRELVV

-273 EVMTNDYQG
+273 ELLTNEYQG
-282 QYVAIKD
+282 QYVAVKD

-306 QTVVLESAE
+306 QTVVLENAE
-315 GATLSV
+315 GTTLSV

-339 NKTGTIKALSGYYRS
+339 DKTGTIKALSGYFRS
-354 AVQVMPVYV
+354 AVQIMPVYV

-374 LLSSTDVILDATAG
+374 LLSSTDVILEATAG
-388 AETTITVQSMGE
+388 SEATITIQSMGE
-400 WTLKI
+400 WTLKT
-405 DGAGFTVDPQS
+405 DGTGFTVDPQS
-416 GDGNSNVVTIKA
+416 GDGNKNVVTVKA

-452 TVTVRQKGLGGDVS
+452 TVTVRQKGIGGGVS
-466 IQGLNDYIITNP
+466 IQGLNDYIVTNP
-478 VKDGGSLSGYG
+478 VNNGGSLKGYG

-494 VAANNQ
+494 VAANNT
-500 GGNLYHALS
+500 GGNFYNTLAV
-509 IVDNTGKPNSGMIF
+509 VDNTGKPNSGMLF
-523 FSDDTDYTDAELPV
+523 YGVNYTDAELPV
-537 GSEVEIDLSAA
+537 GAEVEIDLSEAT
-548 NYVPYNGLP
+548 YVPYNGLP
-557 EVKGA
+557 EVSGA

-567 GNKVEM
+567 GSKVEM
-573 NVPELTVSE
+573 NVPELTVGE
-582 ACSANYL
+582 ACSMNYV

-603 GYWNNTANDWN
+603 GYWNTTSENYA
-614 NTTLTNQ
+614 NTTLTN
-621 TGTSVTIRV
+621 TSGASVTIRV
-630 HKNSSFAGEKYIV
+630 NKNAEFAAEKYIV

-653 VYGTSYQMFPTTK
+653 IYSSSYQMFPMSK

-671 FAEPTDPLLKLDV
+671 FAEPTDPLLKLD
-684 TSLSFVAGGES
+684 TDNLTFVAGGET
-695 KQVALTVKNVPSYDV
+695 KQVVLTVKNVPSYEV
-710 VADTNNN
+710 VATTSNN

-728 STVTVI
+728 NTVSVI

-740 DSAIDAV
+740 DTAIDAV
-747 LTVTVKWAGGDD
+747 LTVTVKYPEGE
-759 LVQTVALKQNA
+759 LKQTVALKQNA

-780 FSLASIEASNGGEI
+780 FSLASIEASVGGEI
-794 AKAYIGTVADPS
+794 AKSYIGTVADPS
-806 SWLRWTTDGIGF
+806 TWLHWTTDGIGF
-818 AGAKIC
+818 AGVRIQ
-824 RPAANNEIQG
+824 RPSASSAYQGTIQMQGNATDAAR
-834 VIQFQGSTTNEAN
+834 

-866 LRAKAATALNIS
+866 LRANSATALNVS
-878 IFMGDKPADAEDY
+878 IFMGDKPADAADY
-891 AGTEVTPT
+891 EGTEVTPT
-899 SNSNVKDEATGQY
+899 SNTSVKDDASGQY

>member
-1 MNNSIKINIMKNLF
+1 MKNLF

-50 PTISIDTP
+50 PSISIDTP
-58 SVSIAKFGKDVEIAV
+58 SVSIAKFGKDMDVAV

-104 IAENETNTMRRA
+104 IAENETNAMRRA
-116 NVTFTVYQKSTGWKW
+116 IVTFTVYQKSTGWKW
-131 DKADF
+131 DKAEL
-136 AITQSSTDAPYVQG
+136 AVTQSSSDAPYVQG
-150 DIEKLIEFIRI
+150 EVEKLIEFIRN

-166 SATGNESATLGYT
+166 SATANESATLGYT

-205 TGYANS
+205 TGYPNS

-231 VKVSGLKNASY
+231 VKVAGLKNASY
-242 NYRYGLR
+242 NFRYGLR

-257 RTGDVRELVI
+257 RTGDVRELVV

-273 EVMTNDYQG
+273 ELLTNEYQG
-282 QYVAIKD
+282 QYVAVKD

-306 QTVVLESAE
+306 QTVVLENAE
-315 GATLSV
+315 GTTLSV

-339 NKTGTIKALSGYYRS
+339 DKTGTIKALSGYFRS
-354 AVQVMPVYV
+354 AVQIMPVYV

-374 LLSSTDVILDATAG
+374 LLSSTDVILEATAG
-388 AETTITVQSMGE
+388 SEATITIQSMGE
-400 WTLKI
+400 WTLKT
-405 DGAGFTVDPQS
+405 DGTGFTVDPQS
-416 GDGNSNVVTIKA
+416 GDGNKNVVTVKA

-452 TVTVRQKGLGGDVS
+452 TVTVRQKGIGGGVS
-466 IQGLNDYIITNP
+466 IQGLNDYIVTNP
-478 VKDGGSLSGYG
+478 VNNGGSLKGYG

-494 VAANNQ
+494 VAANNT
-500 GGNLYHALS
+500 GGNFYNTLAV
-509 IVDNTGKPNSGMIF
+509 VDNTGKPNSGMLF
-523 FSDDTDYTDAELPV
+523 YGVNYTDAELPV
-537 GSEVEIDLSAA
+537 GAEVEIDLSEAT
-548 NYVPYNGLP
+548 YVPYNGLP
-557 EVKGA
+557 EVSGA

-567 GNKVEM
+567 GSKVEM

-582 ACSANYL
+582 ACSMNYV

-603 GYWNNTANDWN
+603 GYWNTTSENYA
-614 NTTLTNQ
+614 NTTLSNTS
-621 TGTSVTIRV
+621 GASVTIRV
-630 HKNSSFAGEKYIV
+630 NKNAEFAAEKYIV

-653 VYGTSYQMFPTTK
+653 IYSSSYQMFPMSK

-671 FAEPTDPLLKLDV
+671 FAEPTDPLLKLD
-684 TSLSFVAGGES
+684 TDNLTFVAGGET
-695 KQVALTVKNVPSYDV
+695 KQVALTVKNVPSYEV
-710 VADTNNN
+710 VATTSNN

-728 STVTVI
+728 NTVSVI

-740 DSAIDAV
+740 DTAIDAV
-747 LTVTVKWAGGDD
+747 LTVTVKYPEGE
-759 LVQTVALKQNA
+759 LKQTVALKQNA

-780 FSLASIEASNGGEI
+780 FSLASIEASVGGEI
-794 AKAYIGTVADPS
+794 AKSYIGTVADPS
-806 SWLRWTTDGIGF
+806 TWLHWTTDGIGF
-818 AGAKIC
+818 AGVRIQ
-824 RPAANNEIQG
+824 RPSASSAYQGTIQMQGNATDAAR
-834 VIQFQGSTTNEAN
+834 

-866 LRAKAATALNIS
+866 LRANSATALNVS
-878 IFMGDKPADAEDY
+878 IFMGDKPADAADY
-891 AGTEVTPT
+891 EGTEVTPT
-899 SNSNVKDEATGQY
+899 SNTSVKDDASGQY

>member
-50 PTISIDTP
+50 PSISIDTP
-58 SVSIAKFGKDVEIAV
+58 SVSIAKFGKDMDVAV

-104 IAENETNTMRRA
+104 IAENETNAMRRA
-116 NVTFTVYQKSTGWKW
+116 TVTFTVYQKSTGWKW
-131 DKADF
+131 DKAEL
-136 AITQSSTDAPYVQG
+136 AVTQSSSDAPYVQG
-150 DIEKLIEFIRI
+150 EVEKLIEFIRN

-166 SATGNESATLGYT
+166 SATANESATLGYT
-179 EDSVEAVVLANY
+179 EDAVEAVVLANY

-205 TGYANS
+205 TGYPNS

-231 VKVSGLKNASY
+231 VKVAGLKNASY
-242 NYRYGLR
+242 NFRYGLR

-257 RTGDVRELVI
+257 RTGDVRELVV

-273 EVMTNDYQG
+273 ELLTNEYQG
-282 QYVAIKD
+282 QYVAVKD

-306 QTVVLESAE
+306 QTVVLENAE
-315 GATLSV
+315 GTTLSV

-339 NKTGTIKALSGYYRS
+339 DKTGTIKALSGYFRS
-354 AVQVMPVYV
+354 AVQIMPVYV

-374 LLSSTDVILDATAG
+374 LLSSTDVILEATAG
-388 AETTITVQSMGE
+388 SEATITIQSMGE
-400 WTLKI
+400 WTLKT
-405 DGAGFTVDPQS
+405 DGTGFTVDPQS
-416 GDGNSNVVTIKA
+416 GDGNKNVVTVKA

-452 TVTVRQKGLGGDVS
+452 TVTVRQKGIGGGVS
-466 IQGLNDYIITNP
+466 IQGLNDYIVTNP
-478 VKDGGSLSGYG
+478 VNNGGSLKGYG

-494 VAANNQ
+494 VAANNT
-500 GGNLYHALS
+500 GGNFYNTLAV
-509 IVDNTGKPNSGMIF
+509 VDNTGKPNSGMLF
-523 FSDDTDYTDAELPV
+523 YGVNYTNAELPV
-537 GSEVEIDLSAA
+537 GAEVEIDLSEAT
-548 NYVPYNGLP
+548 YVPYNGLP
-557 EVKGA
+557 EVSGA

-582 ACSANYL
+582 ACSMNYV

-603 GYWNNTANDWN
+603 GYWNTTSENYA
-614 NTTLTNQ
+614 NTTLTN
-621 TGTSVTIRV
+621 TSGASVTIRV
-630 HKNSSFAGEKYIV
+630 NKNAEFAAEKYIV

-653 VYGTSYQMFPTTK
+653 IYSSSYQMFPMSK

-671 FAEPTDPLLKLDV
+671 FAEPTDPLLKLD
-684 TSLSFVAGGES
+684 TDNLTFVAGGET
-695 KQVALTVKNVPSYDV
+695 KQVALTVKNVPSYEV
-710 VADTNNN
+710 VATTSNN

-728 STVTVI
+728 NTVSVT

-740 DSAIDAV
+740 DTAIDAV
-747 LTVTVKWAGGDD
+747 LTVTVKYPEGE
-759 LVQTVALKQNA
+759 LTQTVALKQNA

-780 FSLASIEASNGGEI
+780 FSLASIEASVGGEI
-794 AKAYIGTVADPS
+794 AKSYIGTVADPS
-806 SWLRWTTDGIGF
+806 TWLHWTTDGIGF
-818 AGAKIC
+818 AGVRIQ
-824 RPAANNEIQG
+824 RPSASSAYQGTIQMQGNATDAAR
-834 VIQFQGSTTNEAN
+834 

-866 LRAKAATALNIS
+866 LRANSATALNVS
-878 IFMGDKPADAEDY
+878 IFMGDKPADAADY
-891 AGTEVTPT
+891 EGTEVTPT
-899 SNSNVKDEATGQY
+899 SNTSVKDDASGQY

>member
-50 PTISIDTP
+50 PSISIDTP
-58 SVSIAKFGKDVEIAV
+58 SVSIAKFGKDMDVAV

-104 IAENETNTMRRA
+104 IAENETNAMRRA
-116 NVTFTVYQKSTGWKW
+116 TVTFTVYQKSTGWKW
-131 DKADF
+131 DKAEL
-136 AITQSSTDAPYVQG
+136 AVTQSSSDAPYVQG
-150 DIEKLIEFIRI
+150 EVEKLIEFIRN

-166 SATGNESATLGYT
+166 SATANESATLGYT

-205 TGYANS
+205 TGYPNS

-231 VKVSGLKNASY
+231 VKVAGLKNASY
-242 NYRYGLR
+242 NFRYGLR

-257 RTGDVRELVI
+257 RTGDVRELVV

-273 EVMTNDYQG
+273 EVMTNEYQG

-289 VHAAADWNG
+289 VHAATDWNG

-306 QTVVLESAE
+306 QTVVLENAE
-315 GATLSV
+315 GTTLSV

-339 NKTGTIKALSGYYRS
+339 DKTGTIKALSGYYRS
-354 AVQVMPVYV
+354 TVQIMPVYV

-374 LLSSTDVILDATAG
+374 LLSSTDVILEATAG
-388 AETTITVQSMGE
+388 SEATITIQSMGE
-400 WTLKI
+400 WTLKT
-405 DGAGFTVDPQS
+405 DGTGFTVDPQS
-416 GDGNSNVVTIKA
+416 GDGNKNVVTIKA
-428 TADATQDLSQTLG
+428 AADATQDLSQTLG

-452 TVTVRQKGLGGDVS
+452 TVTVRQKGLGGGVS
-466 IQGLNDYIITNP
+466 IQGLNDYIVTNP
-478 VKDGGSLSGYG
+478 VNNGGSLSGYG

-494 VAANNQ
+494 VAANNT
-500 GGNLYHALS
+500 GGNFYNTLAV
-509 IVDNTGKPNSGMIF
+509 VDNTGKPNSGMLLYGVN
-523 FSDDTDYTDAELPV
+523 YTDAELPV
-537 GSEVEIDLSAA
+537 GAEVEIDLSEAT
-548 NYVPYNGLP
+548 YVPYNGLP
-557 EVKGA
+557 EVSGA

-567 GNKVEM
+567 GSKVEM

-582 ACSANYL
+582 ACSMNYV

-594 VKDVAPAAE
+594 VKDVAPATE
-603 GYWNNTANDWN
+603 GYWNNTSENYA
-614 NTTLTNQ
+614 NTTLTN
-621 TGTSVTIRV
+621 TSGASVTIRV
-630 HKNSSFAGEKYIV
+630 NKNAEFAAEKYIV

-653 VYGTSYQMFPTTK
+653 IYSSSYQMFPMSK

-671 FAEPTDPLLKLDV
+671 FAEPTYPLLKLD
-684 TSLSFVAGGES
+684 TDNLTFVAGGET
-695 KQVALTVKNVPSYDV
+695 KQVALTVKNVPSYEV
-710 VADTNNN
+710 VATTSNN

-728 STVTVI
+728 NTVSVT

-740 DSAIDAV
+740 DTAIDAV
-747 LTVTVKWAGGDD
+747 LTVTVKYPEGE
-759 LVQTVALKQNA
+759 LKQTVALKQNA

-780 FSLASIEASNGGEI
+780 FSLASIEASVGEEI
-794 AKAYIGTVADPS
+794 AKSYIGTVAEPS
-806 SWLRWTTDGIGF
+806 TWLRWTTDGIGF
-818 AGAKIC
+818 AGVRIQ
-824 RPAANNEIQG
+824 RPSASSAYQGTIQM
-834 VIQFQGSTTNEAN
+834 QGNATDATR

-866 LRAKAATALNIS
+866 LRANSGTALNVS
-878 IFMGDKPADAEDY
+878 IFMGDKPADAADY
-891 AGTEVTPT
+891 EGTEVTPT
-899 SNSNVKDEATGQY
+899 SNTNIKDEANGQY

>member
-1 MNNSIKINIMKNLF
+1 MKNLF

-50 PTISIDTP
+50 PSISIDTP
-58 SVSIAKFGKDVEIAV
+58 SVSIAKFGKDMDVAV

-104 IAENETNTMRRA
+104 IAENETNAMRRA
-116 NVTFTVYQKSTGWKW
+116 TVTFTVYQKSTGWKW
-131 DKADF
+131 DKAEL
-136 AITQSSTDAPYVQG
+136 AVTQSSSDAPYVQG
-150 DIEKLIEFIRI
+150 EVEKLIEFIRN

-166 SATGNESATLGYT
+166 SATANESATLGYT

-205 TGYANS
+205 TGYPNS

-231 VKVSGLKNASY
+231 VKVAGLKNASY
-242 NYRYGLR
+242 NFRYGLR

-257 RTGDVRELVI
+257 RTGDVRELVV

-273 EVMTNDYQG
+273 EVMTNEYQG

-306 QTVVLESAE
+306 QTVVLENAE
-315 GATLSV
+315 GTTLSV

-339 NKTGTIKALSGYYRS
+339 DKTGTIKALSGYYRS
-354 AVQVMPVYV
+354 AVQIMPVYV

-374 LLSSTDVILDATAG
+374 LLSSTDVILEATAG
-388 AETTITVQSMGE
+388 SEATITIQSMGE
-400 WTLKI
+400 WTLKT
-405 DGAGFTVDPQS
+405 DGTGFTVDPQS
-416 GDGNSNVVTIKA
+416 GDGNKNVVTIKA
-428 TADATQDLSQTLG
+428 AADATQDLSQTLG

-452 TVTVRQKGLGGDVS
+452 TVTVRQKGLGGGVS
-466 IQGLNDYIITNP
+466 IQGLNDYIVTNP
-478 VKDGGSLSGYG
+478 VNNGGSLSGYG

-494 VAANNQ
+494 VAANNT
-500 GGNLYHALS
+500 GGNFYNTLAV
-509 IVDNTGKPNSGMIF
+509 VDNTGKPNSGMLF
-523 FSDDTDYTDAELPV
+523 YGVNYTDAELPV
-537 GSEVEIDLSAA
+537 GAEVEIDLSEAT
-548 NYVPYNGLP
+548 YVPYNGLP
-557 EVKGA
+557 EVSGA

-582 ACSANYL
+582 ACSMNYV

-603 GYWNNTANDWN
+603 GYWNTTSENYA
-614 NTTLTNQ
+614 NTTLTN
-621 TGTSVTIRV
+621 TSGASVTIRV
-630 HKNSSFAGEKYIV
+630 NKNAEFAAEKYIV

-653 VYGTSYQMFPTTK
+653 IYSSSYQMFPMSK

-671 FAEPTDPLLKLDV
+671 FAEPTDPLLKLD
-684 TSLSFVAGGES
+684 TDNLTFVAGGET
-695 KQVALTVKNVPSYDV
+695 KQVVLTVKNVPSYEV
-710 VADTNNN
+710 VATTSNN

-728 STVTVI
+728 NTVSVT

-740 DSAIDAV
+740 DTAIDAV
-747 LTVTVKWAGGDD
+747 LTVTVKYPEGE
-759 LVQTVALKQNA
+759 LKQTVALKQNA
-770 SVSADAERVT
+770 SISADAERVT
-780 FSLASIEASNGGEI
+780 FSLASIEASVGGEI
-794 AKAYIGTVADPS
+794 AKSYIGTVADPS
-806 SWLRWTTDGIGF
+806 TWLRWTTDGIGF
-818 AGAKIC
+818 AGVRIQ
-824 RPAANNEIQG
+824 RPSASSAYQGTIQMQGNATDAAR
-834 VIQFQGSTTNEAN
+834 

-866 LRAKAATALNIS
+866 LRANSATALNVS
-878 IFMGDKPADAEDY
+878 IFMGDKPADAADY
-891 AGTEVTPT
+891 EGTEVTPT
-899 SNSNVKDEATGQY
+899 SNTNIKDEANGQY

>member
-1 MNNSIKINIMKNLF
+1 MKNLF

-50 PTISIDTP
+50 PSISIDTP
-58 SVSIAKFGKDVEIAV
+58 SVSIAKFGKDMDVAV

-104 IAENETNTMRRA
+104 IAENETNAMRRA
-116 NVTFTVYQKSTGWKW
+116 TVTFTVYQKSTGWKW
-131 DKADF
+131 DKAEL
-136 AITQSSTDAPYVQG
+136 AVTQSSSDAPYVQG
-150 DIEKLIEFIRI
+150 EVEKLIEFIRN

-166 SATGNESATLGYT
+166 SATANESATLGYT

-205 TGYANS
+205 TGYPNS

-231 VKVSGLKNASY
+231 VKVAGLKNASY
-242 NYRYGLR
+242 NFRYGLR

-257 RTGDVRELVI
+257 RTGDVRELVV

-273 EVMTNDYQG
+273 ELLTNEYQG
-282 QYVAIKD
+282 QYVAVKD

-306 QTVVLESAE
+306 QTVVLENAE
-315 GATLSV
+315 GTTLSV

-339 NKTGTIKALSGYYRS
+339 DKTGTIKALSGYYRS
-354 AVQVMPVYV
+354 TVQIMPVYV

-374 LLSSTDVILDATAG
+374 LLSSTDVILEATAG
-388 AETTITVQSMGE
+388 SEATITIQSMGE
-400 WTLKI
+400 WTLKT
-405 DGAGFTVDPQS
+405 DGTGFTVDPQS
-416 GDGNSNVVTIKA
+416 GDGNKNVVTIKA
-428 TADATQDLSQTLG
+428 AADATQDLSQTLG

-452 TVTVRQKGLGGDVS
+452 TVTVRQKGLGGGVS
-466 IQGLNDYIITNP
+466 IQGLNDYIVTNP
-478 VKDGGSLSGYG
+478 VNNGGSLSGYG

-494 VAANNQ
+494 VAANNT
-500 GGNLYHALS
+500 GGNFYNTLAV
-509 IVDNTGKPNSGMIF
+509 VDNTGKPNSGMLF
-523 FSDDTDYTDAELPV
+523 YGVNYTDAELPV
-537 GSEVEIDLSAA
+537 GAEVEIDLSEAT
-548 NYVPYNGLP
+548 YVPYNGLP
-557 EVKGA
+557 EVSGA

-567 GNKVEM
+567 GSKVEM

-582 ACSANYL
+582 ACSMNYV

-603 GYWNNTANDWN
+603 GYWNTTSENYA
-614 NTTLTNQ
+614 NTTLTN
-621 TGTSVTIRV
+621 TSGASVTIRV
-630 HKNSSFAGEKYIV
+630 NKNAEFAAEKYIV

-653 VYGTSYQMFPTTK
+653 IYSSSYQMFPMSK

-671 FAEPTDPLLKLDV
+671 FAEPTDPLLKLD
-684 TSLSFVAGGES
+684 TDNLTFVAGGET
-695 KQVALTVKNVPSYDV
+695 KQVVLTVKNVPSYEV
-710 VADTNNN
+710 VATTSNN

-728 STVTVI
+728 NTVSVI

-740 DSAIDAV
+740 DTAIDAV
-747 LTVTVKWAGGDD
+747 LTVTVKYPEGE
-759 LVQTVALKQNA
+759 LKQTVALKQNA

-780 FSLASIEASNGGEI
+780 FSLASIEASVGEEI
-794 AKAYIGTVADPS
+794 AKSYIGTVADPS
-806 SWLRWTTDGIGF
+806 TWLRWTTDGIGF
-818 AGAKIC
+818 AGVRIQ
-824 RPAANNEIQG
+824 RPSASSAYQGTIQMQGNATYAAR
-834 VIQFQGSTTNEAN
+834 

-866 LRAKAATALNIS
+866 LRANSSTALNVS
-878 IFMGDKPADAEDY
+878 IFMGDKPADAADY
-891 AGTEVTPT
+891 EGTEVTPT
-899 SNSNVKDEATGQY
+899 SNTNIKDEANGQY

>member
-50 PTISIDTP
+50 PSISIDTP
-58 SVSIAKFGKDVEIAV
+58 SVSIAKFGKDMDVAV

-104 IAENETNTMRRA
+104 IAENETNAMRRA
-116 NVTFTVYQKSTGWKW
+116 IVTFTVYQKSTGWKW
-131 DKADF
+131 DKAEL
-136 AITQSSTDAPYVQG
+136 AVTQSSSDAPYVQG
-150 DIEKLIEFIRI
+150 EVEKLIEFIRN

-166 SATGNESATLGYT
+166 SATANESATLGYT

-205 TGYANS
+205 TGYPNS

-231 VKVSGLKNASY
+231 VKVAGLKNASY
-242 NYRYGLR
+242 NFRYGLR

-257 RTGDVRELVI
+257 RTGDVRELVV

-273 EVMTNDYQG
+273 ELLTNEYQG
-282 QYVAIKD
+282 QYVAVKD

-306 QTVVLESAE
+306 QTVVLENAE
-315 GATLSV
+315 GTTLSV

-339 NKTGTIKALSGYYRS
+339 DKTGTIKALSGYFRS
-354 AVQVMPVYV
+354 AVQIMPVYV

-374 LLSSTDVILDATAG
+374 LLSSTDVILEATAG
-388 AETTITVQSMGE
+388 SEATITIQSMGE
-400 WTLKI
+400 WTLKT
-405 DGAGFTVDPQS
+405 DGTGFTVDPQS
-416 GDGNSNVVTIKA
+416 GDGNKNVVTVKA

-452 TVTVRQKGLGGDVS
+452 TVTVRQKGIGGGVS
-466 IQGLNDYIITNP
+466 IQGLNDYIVTNP
-478 VKDGGSLSGYG
+478 VNNGGSLKGYG

-494 VAANNQ
+494 VAANNT
-500 GGNLYHALS
+500 GGNFYNTLAV
-509 IVDNTGKPNSGMIF
+509 VDNTGKPNSGMLF
-523 FSDDTDYTDAELPV
+523 YGVNYTDAELPV
-537 GSEVEIDLSAA
+537 GAEVEIDLSEAT
-548 NYVPYNGLP
+548 YVPYNGLP
-557 EVKGA
+557 EVSGA

-567 GNKVEM
+567 GSKVEM
-573 NVPELTVSE
+573 NVPELTVGE
-582 ACSANYL
+582 ACSMNYV

-603 GYWNNTANDWN
+603 GYWNTTSENYA
-614 NTTLTNQ
+614 NTTLTN
-621 TGTSVTIRV
+621 TSGASVTIRV
-630 HKNSSFAGEKYIV
+630 NKNAEFAAEKYIV

-653 VYGTSYQMFPTTK
+653 IYSSSYQMFPMSK

-671 FAEPTDPLLKLDV
+671 FAEPTDPLLKLD
-684 TSLSFVAGGES
+684 TDNLTFVAGGET
-695 KQVALTVKNVPSYDV
+695 KQVALTVKNVPSYEV
-710 VADTNNN
+710 VATTSNN

-728 STVTVI
+728 NTVSVT

-740 DSAIDAV
+740 DTAIDAV
-747 LTVTVKWAGGDD
+747 LTVTVKYPEGE
-759 LVQTVALKQNA
+759 LKQTVALKQNA

-780 FSLASIEASNGGEI
+780 FSLASIEASVGEEI
-794 AKAYIGTVADPS
+794 AKSYIGTVADPS
-806 SWLRWTTDGIGF
+806 TWLHWTTDGIGF
-818 AGAKIC
+818 AGVRIQ
-824 RPAANNEIQG
+824 RPSASSAYQGTIQMQGNATDAAR
-834 VIQFQGSTTNEAN
+834 

-866 LRAKAATALNIS
+866 LRANSATALNVS
-878 IFMGDKPADAEDY
+878 IFMGDKPADAADY
-891 AGTEVTPT
+891 EGTEVTPT
-899 SNSNVKDEATGQY
+899 SNTSVKDDASGQY

>member
-50 PTISIDTP
+50 PSISIDTP
-58 SVSIAKFGKDVEIAV
+58 SVSIAKFGKDMDVAV

-104 IAENETNTMRRA
+104 IAENETNAMRRA
-116 NVTFTVYQKSTGWKW
+116 TVTFTVYQKSTGWKW
-131 DKADF
+131 DKAEL
-136 AITQSSTDAPYVQG
+136 AVTQSSSDAPYVQG
-150 DIEKLIEFIRI
+150 EVEKLIEFIRN

-166 SATGNESATLGYT
+166 SATANESATLGYT
-179 EDSVEAVVLANY
+179 EDAVEAVVLANY

-205 TGYANS
+205 TGYPNS

-231 VKVSGLKNASY
+231 VKVAGLKNASY
-242 NYRYGLR
+242 NFRYGLR

-257 RTGDVRELVI
+257 RTGDVRELVV

-273 EVMTNDYQG
+273 EVMTNEYQG

-306 QTVVLESAE
+306 QTVVLENAE
-315 GATLSV
+315 GTTLSV

-339 NKTGTIKALSGYYRS
+339 DKTGTIKALSGYYRS
-354 AVQVMPVYV
+354 AVQIMPVYV

-374 LLSSTDVILDATAG
+374 LLSSTDVILEATAG
-388 AETTITVQSMGE
+388 SEATITIQSMGE
-400 WTLKI
+400 WTLKT
-405 DGAGFTVDPQS
+405 DGTGFTVDPQS
-416 GDGNSNVVTIKA
+416 GDGNKNVVTIKA
-428 TADATQDLSQTLG
+428 AADATQDLSQTLG

-452 TVTVRQKGLGGDVS
+452 TVTVRQKGLGGGVS
-466 IQGLNDYIITNP
+466 IQGLNDYIVTNP
-478 VKDGGSLSGYG
+478 VNNGGSLSGYG

-494 VAANNQ
+494 VAANNT
-500 GGNLYHALS
+500 GGNFYNTLAV
-509 IVDNTGKPNSGMIF
+509 VDNTGKPNSGMLF
-523 FSDDTDYTDAELPV
+523 YGVNYTDAELPV
-537 GSEVEIDLSAA
+537 GAEVEIDLSEAT
-548 NYVPYNGLP
+548 YVPYNGLP
-557 EVKGA
+557 EVSGA

-582 ACSANYL
+582 ACSMNYV

-603 GYWNNTANDWN
+603 GYWNTTSENYA
-614 NTTLTNQ
+614 NTTLTN
-621 TGTSVTIRV
+621 TSGASVTIRV
-630 HKNSSFAGEKYIV
+630 NKNAEFAAEKYIV

-653 VYGTSYQMFPTTK
+653 IYSSSYQMFPMSK

-671 FAEPTDPLLKLDV
+671 FAEPTDPLLKLD
-684 TSLSFVAGGES
+684 TDNLTFVAGGET
-695 KQVALTVKNVPSYDV
+695 KQVVLTVKNVPSYEV
-710 VADTNNN
+710 VATTSNN

-728 STVTVI
+728 NTVSVI

-740 DSAIDAV
+740 DTAIDAV
-747 LTVTVKWAGGDD
+747 LTVTVKYPEGE
-759 LVQTVALKQNA
+759 LKQTVALKQNA

-780 FSLASIEASNGGEI
+780 FSLASIEASVGEEI
-794 AKAYIGTVADPS
+794 AKSYIGTVADPS
-806 SWLRWTTDGIGF
+806 TWLRWTTDGIGF
-818 AGAKIC
+818 AGVRIQRPSASSAYQGTIQMQGNATDAAK
-824 RPAANNEIQG
+824 
-834 VIQFQGSTTNEAN
+834 

-866 LRAKAATALNIS
+866 LRANSATALNVS
-878 IFMGDKPADAEDY
+878 IFMGDKPADAADY
-891 AGTEVTPT
+891 EGTEVTPT
-899 SNSNVKDEATGQY
+899 SNTNIKDEANGQY

>member
-1 MNNSIKINIMKNLF
+1 MKNLF

-50 PTISIDTP
+50 PSISIDTP
-58 SVSIAKFGKDVEIAV
+58 SVSIAKFGKDMDVAV

-104 IAENETNTMRRA
+104 IAENETNAMRRA
-116 NVTFTVYQKSTGWKW
+116 TVTFTVYQKSTGWKW
-131 DKADF
+131 DKAEL
-136 AITQSSTDAPYVQG
+136 AVTQSSSDAPYVQG
-150 DIEKLIEFIRI
+150 EVEKLIEFIRN

-166 SATGNESATLGYT
+166 SATANESATLGYT
-179 EDSVEAVVLANY
+179 EDAVEAVVLANY

-205 TGYANS
+205 TGYPNS

-231 VKVSGLKNASY
+231 VKVAGLKNASY
-242 NYRYGLR
+242 NFRYGLR

-257 RTGDVRELVI
+257 RTGDVRELVV

-273 EVMTNDYQG
+273 ELLTNEYQG
-282 QYVAIKD
+282 QYVAVKD

-306 QTVVLESAE
+306 QTVVLENAE
-315 GATLSV
+315 GTTLSV

-339 NKTGTIKALSGYYRS
+339 DKTGTIKALSGYFRS
-354 AVQVMPVYV
+354 AVQIMPVYV

-374 LLSSTDVILDATAG
+374 LLSSTDVILEATAG
-388 AETTITVQSMGE
+388 SEATITIQSMGE
-400 WTLKI
+400 WTLKT
-405 DGAGFTVDPQS
+405 DGTGFTVDPQS
-416 GDGNSNVVTIKA
+416 GDGNKNVVTVKA

-452 TVTVRQKGLGGDVS
+452 TVTVRQKGIGGGVS
-466 IQGLNDYIITNP
+466 IQGLNDYIVTNP
-478 VKDGGSLSGYG
+478 VNNGGSLKGYG

-494 VAANNQ
+494 VAANNT
-500 GGNLYHALS
+500 GGNFYNTLS
-509 IVDNTGKPNSGMIF
+509 VVDNTGKPNSGMLF
-523 FSDDTDYTDAELPV
+523 YGVNYTDAELPV
-537 GSEVEIDLSAA
+537 GAEVEIDLSEAT
-548 NYVPYNGLP
+548 YVPYNGLP
-557 EVKGA
+557 EVSGA

-567 GNKVEM
+567 GSKVEM

-582 ACSANYL
+582 ACSMNYV

-603 GYWNNTANDWN
+603 GYWNTTSENYA
-614 NTTLTNQ
+614 NTTLTN
-621 TGTSVTIRV
+621 TSGASVTIRV
-630 HKNSSFAGEKYIV
+630 NKNAEFAAEKYIV

-653 VYGTSYQMFPTTK
+653 IYSSSYQMFPMSK

-671 FAEPTDPLLKLDV
+671 FAEPTDPLLKLD
-684 TSLSFVAGGES
+684 TDNLTFVAGGET
-695 KQVALTVKNVPSYDV
+695 KQVALTVKNVPSYEV
-710 VADTNNN
+710 VATTSNN

-728 STVTVI
+728 NTVSVI
-734 ARPNET
+734 ARTNET
-740 DSAIDAV
+740 DTAIDAV
-747 LTVTVKWAGGDD
+747 LTVTVKYPEGE
-759 LVQTVALKQNA
+759 LKQTVALKQNA

-780 FSLASIEASNGGEI
+780 FSLASIEASVGGEI
-794 AKAYIGTVADPS
+794 AKSYIGTVADPS
-806 SWLRWTTDGIGF
+806 TWLHWTTDGIGF
-818 AGAKIC
+818 AGVRIQ
-824 RPAANNEIQG
+824 RPSASSAYQGTIQMQGNATDAAR
-834 VIQFQGSTTNEAN
+834 

-866 LRAKAATALNIS
+866 LRANSATALNVS
-878 IFMGDKPADAEDY
+878 IFMGDKPADAADY
-891 AGTEVTPT
+891 EGTEVTPT
-899 SNSNVKDEATGQY
+899 SNTSVKDDASGQY

>member
-50 PTISIDTP
+50 PSISIDTP
-58 SVSIAKFGKDVEIAV
+58 SVSIAKFGKDMDVAV

-104 IAENETNTMRRA
+104 IAENETNAMRRA
-116 NVTFTVYQKSTGWKW
+116 TVTFTVYQKSTGWKW
-131 DKADF
+131 DKAEL
-136 AITQSSTDAPYVQG
+136 AVTQSSSDAPYVQG
-150 DIEKLIEFIRI
+150 EVEKLIEFIRN

-166 SATGNESATLGYT
+166 SATANESATLGYT

-205 TGYANS
+205 TGYPNS

-231 VKVSGLKNASY
+231 VKVAGLKNASY
-242 NYRYGLR
+242 NFRYGLR

-257 RTGDVRELVI
+257 RTGDVRELVV

-273 EVMTNDYQG
+273 ELLTNEYQG
-282 QYVAIKD
+282 QYVAVKD

-306 QTVVLESAE
+306 QTVVLENAE
-315 GATLSV
+315 GTTLSV

-339 NKTGTIKALSGYYRS
+339 DKTGTIKALSGYYRS
-354 AVQVMPVYV
+354 TVQIMPVYV

-374 LLSSTDVILDATAG
+374 LLSSTDVILEATAG
-388 AETTITVQSMGE
+388 SEATITIQSMGE
-400 WTLKI
+400 WTLKT
-405 DGAGFTVDPQS
+405 DGTGFTVDPQS
-416 GDGNSNVVTIKA
+416 GDGNKNVVTIKA
-428 TADATQDLSQTLG
+428 AADATQDLSQTLG

-452 TVTVRQKGLGGDVS
+452 TVTVRQKGLGGGVS
-466 IQGLNDYIITNP
+466 IQGLNDYIVTNP
-478 VKDGGSLSGYG
+478 VNNGGSLSGYG

-494 VAANNQ
+494 VAANNT
-500 GGNLYHALS
+500 GGNFYNTLAV
-509 IVDNTGKPNSGMIF
+509 VDNTGKPNSGMLF
-523 FSDDTDYTDAELPV
+523 YGVNYTDAELPV
-537 GSEVEIDLSAA
+537 GAEVEIDLSEAT
-548 NYVPYNGLP
+548 YVPYNGLP
-557 EVKGA
+557 EVSGA

-567 GNKVEM
+567 GSKVEM

-582 ACSANYL
+582 ACSMNYV

-603 GYWNNTANDWN
+603 GYWNTTSENYA
-614 NTTLTNQ
+614 NTTLTN
-621 TGTSVTIRV
+621 TSGASVTIRV
-630 HKNSSFAGEKYIV
+630 NKNAEFAAEKYIV

-653 VYGTSYQMFPTTK
+653 IYSSSYQMFPMSK

-671 FAEPTDPLLKLDV
+671 FAEPTDPLLKLD
-684 TSLSFVAGGES
+684 TDNLTFVAGGET
-695 KQVALTVKNVPSYDV
+695 KQVVLTVKNVPSYEV
-710 VADTNNN
+710 VATTSNN

-728 STVTVI
+728 NTVSVI

-740 DSAIDAV
+740 DTAIDAV
-747 LTVTVKWAGGDD
+747 LTVTVKYPEGE
-759 LVQTVALKQNA
+759 LKQTVALKQNA

-780 FSLASIEASNGGEI
+780 FSLASIEASVGEEI
-794 AKAYIGTVADPS
+794 AKSYIGTVADPS
-806 SWLRWTTDGIGF
+806 TWLRWTTDGIGF
-818 AGAKIC
+818 AGVRIQ
-824 RPAANNEIQG
+824 RPSASSAYQGTIQMQGNATDAAR
-834 VIQFQGSTTNEAN
+834 

-866 LRAKAATALNIS
+866 LRANSATALNVS
-878 IFMGDKPADAEDY
+878 IFMGDKPADAADY
-891 AGTEVTPT
+891 EGTEVTPT
-899 SNSNVKDEATGQY
+899 SNTSVKYDASGQY

>member
-1 MNNSIKINIMKNLF
+1 MKNLF

-50 PTISIDTP
+50 PSISIDTP
-58 SVSIAKFGKDVEIAV
+58 SVSIAKFGKDMDVAV

-104 IAENETNTMRRA
+104 IAENETNAMRRA
-116 NVTFTVYQKSTGWKW
+116 TVTFTVYQKSTGWKW
-131 DKADF
+131 DKAEL
-136 AITQSSTDAPYVQG
+136 AVTQSSSDAPYVQG
-150 DIEKLIEFIRI
+150 EVEKLIEFIRN

-166 SATGNESATLGYT
+166 SATANESATLGYT

-205 TGYANS
+205 TGYPNS
-211 AILLYG
+211 AILLYR

-231 VKVSGLKNASY
+231 VKVAGLKNASY
-242 NYRYGLR
+242 NFRYGLR

-257 RTGDVRELVI
+257 RTGDVRELVV

-273 EVMTNDYQG
+273 EVMTNEYQG

-306 QTVVLESAE
+306 QTVVLENAE
-315 GATLSV
+315 GTTLSV

-339 NKTGTIKALSGYYRS
+339 DKTGTIKALSGYYRS
-354 AVQVMPVYV
+354 AVQIMPVYV

-374 LLSSTDVILDATAG
+374 LLSSTDVILEATAG
-388 AETTITVQSMGE
+388 SEATITIQSMGE
-400 WTLKI
+400 WTLKT
-405 DGAGFTVDPQS
+405 DGTGFTVDPQS
-416 GDGNSNVVTIKA
+416 GDGNKNVVTIKA
-428 TADATQDLSQTLG
+428 AADATQDLSQTLG

-452 TVTVRQKGLGGDVS
+452 TVTVRQKGLGGGVS
-466 IQGLNDYIITNP
+466 IQGLNDYIVTNP
-478 VKDGGSLSGYG
+478 VNNGGSLSGYG

-494 VAANNQ
+494 VAANNT
-500 GGNLYHALS
+500 GGNFYNTLAV
-509 IVDNTGKPNSGMIF
+509 VDNTGKPNSGMLF
-523 FSDDTDYTDAELPV
+523 YGVNYTDAELPV
-537 GSEVEIDLSAA
+537 GAEVEIDLSEAT
-548 NYVPYNGLP
+548 YVPYNGLP
-557 EVKGA
+557 EVSGA

-582 ACSANYL
+582 ACSMNYV

-603 GYWNNTANDWN
+603 GYWNTTSENYA
-614 NTTLTNQ
+614 NTTLTN
-621 TGTSVTIRV
+621 TSGASVTIRV
-630 HKNSSFAGEKYIV
+630 NKNAEFAAEKYIV

-653 VYGTSYQMFPTTK
+653 IYSSSYQMFPMSK

-671 FAEPTDPLLKLDV
+671 FAEPTDPLLKLD
-684 TSLSFVAGGES
+684 TDNLTFVAGGET
-695 KQVALTVKNVPSYDV
+695 KQVVLTVKNVPSYEV
-710 VADTNNN
+710 VATTSNN

-728 STVTVI
+728 NTVSVT

-740 DSAIDAV
+740 DTAIDAV
-747 LTVTVKWAGGDD
+747 LTVTVKYPEGE
-759 LVQTVALKQNA
+759 LKQTVALKQNA
-770 SVSADAERVT
+770 SISADAERVT
-780 FSLASIEASNGGEI
+780 FSLASIEASVGGEI
-794 AKAYIGTVADPS
+794 AKSYIGTVADPS
-806 SWLRWTTDGIGF
+806 TWLRWTTDGIGF
-818 AGAKIC
+818 AGVRIQ
-824 RPAANNEIQG
+824 RPSASSAYQGTIQMQGNATDAAR
-834 VIQFQGSTTNEAN
+834 

-866 LRAKAATALNIS
+866 LRANSATALNVS
-878 IFMGDKPADAEDY
+878 IFMGDKPADAADY
-891 AGTEVTPT
+891 EGTEVTPT
-899 SNSNVKDEATGQY
+899 SNTNIKDEANGQY

>member
-50 PTISIDTP
+50 PSISIDTP
-58 SVSIAKFGKDVEIAV
+58 SVSIAKFGKDMDVAV

-104 IAENETNTMRRA
+104 IAENETNAMRRA
-116 NVTFTVYQKSTGWKW
+116 TVTFTVYQKSTGWKW
-131 DKADF
+131 DKAEL
-136 AITQSSTDAPYVQG
+136 AVTQSSSDAPYVQG
-150 DIEKLIEFIRI
+150 EVEKLVEFIRT

-166 SATGNESATLGYT
+166 SATANESATLGYT

-205 TGYANS
+205 TGYPNS

-231 VKVSGLKNASY
+231 VKVAGLKNASY
-242 NYRYGLR
+242 NFRYGLR

-257 RTGDVRELVI
+257 RTGDVRELVV

-273 EVMTNDYQG
+273 ELLTNEYQG
-282 QYVAIKD
+282 QYVAVKD

-306 QTVVLESAE
+306 QTVVLENAE
-315 GATLSV
+315 GTTLSV

-339 NKTGTIKALSGYYRS
+339 DKTGIIKALSGYFRS
-354 AVQVMPVYV
+354 AVQIMPVYV

-374 LLSSTDVILDATAG
+374 LLSSTDVILEATAG
-388 AETTITVQSMGE
+388 SEATITIQSMGE
-400 WTLKI
+400 WTLKT
-405 DGAGFTVDPQS
+405 DGTGFTVDPQS
-416 GDGNSNVVTIKA
+416 GDGNKNVVTVKA

-452 TVTVRQKGLGGDVS
+452 TVTVRQKGIGGGVS
-466 IQGLNDYIITNP
+466 IQGLNDYIVTNP
-478 VKDGGSLSGYG
+478 VNNGGSLKGYG

-494 VAANNQ
+494 VAANNT
-500 GGNLYHALS
+500 GGNFYNTLAV
-509 IVDNTGKPNSGMIF
+509 VDNTGKPNSGMLF
-523 FSDDTDYTDAELPV
+523 YGVNYTDAELPV
-537 GSEVEIDLSAA
+537 GAEVEIDLSEAT
-548 NYVPYNGLP
+548 YVPYNGLP
-557 EVKGA
+557 EVSGA

-582 ACSANYL
+582 ACSMNYV

-603 GYWNNTANDWN
+603 GYWNNTSENYA
-614 NTTLTNQ
+614 NTTLTN
-621 TGTSVTIRV
+621 TSGASVTIRV
-630 HKNSSFAGEKYIV
+630 NKNAEFAAEKYIV

-653 VYGTSYQMFPTTK
+653 IYSSSYQMFPMSK

-671 FAEPTDPLLKLDV
+671 FAEPTDPLLKLD
-684 TSLSFVAGGES
+684 TDNLTFVAGGET
-695 KQVALTVKNVPSYDV
+695 KQVVLTVKNVPSYEV
-710 VADTNNN
+710 VATTSNN
-717 DQFETVVSADK
+717 DQFETEVSADK
-728 STVTVI
+728 NTVSVI

-740 DSAIDAV
+740 DIAIDAV
-747 LTVTVKWAGGDD
+747 LTVTVKYPEGE
-759 LVQTVALKQNA
+759 LKQTVALKQNA

-780 FSLASIEASNGGEI
+780 FSLASIEASVGEEI
-794 AKAYIGTVADPS
+794 AKSYIGTVADPS
-806 SWLRWTTDGIGF
+806 TWLHWTTDGIGF
-818 AGAKIC
+818 AGVRIQ
-824 RPAANNEIQG
+824 RPSASSAYQGTIQMQGNATDAAR
-834 VIQFQGSTTNEAN
+834 

-866 LRAKAATALNIS
+866 LRANSATALNVS
-878 IFMGDKPADAEDY
+878 IFMGDKPADAADY
-891 AGTEVTPT
+891 EGTEVTPT
-899 SNSNVKDEATGQY
+899 SNTSVKDDASGQY

>member
-50 PTISIDTP
+50 PSISIDTP
-58 SVSIAKFGKDVEIAV
+58 SVSIAKFGKDMDVAV

-104 IAENETNTMRRA
+104 IAENETNAMRRA
-116 NVTFTVYQKSTGWKW
+116 TVTFTVYQKSTGWKW
-131 DKADF
+131 DKAEL
-136 AITQSSTDAPYVQG
+136 AVTQSSSDAPYVQG
-150 DIEKLIEFIRI
+150 EVEKLIEFIRN

-166 SATGNESATLGYT
+166 SATANESATLGYT

-205 TGYANS
+205 TGYPNS

-231 VKVSGLKNASY
+231 VKVAGLKNASY
-242 NYRYGLR
+242 NFRYGLR

-257 RTGDVRELVI
+257 RTGDVRELVV

-273 EVMTNDYQG
+273 EVMTNEYQG

-306 QTVVLESAE
+306 QTVVLENAE
-315 GATLSV
+315 GTTLSV

-339 NKTGTIKALSGYYRS
+339 DKTGTIKALSGYYRS
-354 AVQVMPVYV
+354 AVQIMPVYV

-374 LLSSTDVILDATAG
+374 LLSSTDVILEATAG
-388 AETTITVQSMGE
+388 SEATITIQSMGE
-400 WTLKI
+400 WTLKT
-405 DGAGFTVDPQS
+405 DGTGFTVDPQS
-416 GDGNSNVVTIKA
+416 GDGNKNVVTIKA
-428 TADATQDLSQTLG
+428 AADATQDLSQTLG

-452 TVTVRQKGLGGDVS
+452 TVTVRQKGLGGGVS
-466 IQGLNDYIITNP
+466 IQGLNDYIVTNP
-478 VKDGGSLSGYG
+478 VNNGGSLSGYG

-494 VAANNQ
+494 VAANNT
-500 GGNLYHALS
+500 GGNFYNTLAV
-509 IVDNTGKPNSGMIF
+509 VDNTGKPNSGMLF
-523 FSDDTDYTDAELPV
+523 YGVNYTDAELPV
-537 GSEVEIDLSAA
+537 GAEVEIDLSEAT
-548 NYVPYNGLP
+548 YVPYNGLP
-557 EVKGA
+557 EVSGA

-582 ACSANYL
+582 ACSMNYV

-603 GYWNNTANDWN
+603 GYWNTTSENYA
-614 NTTLTNQ
+614 NTTLTN
-621 TGTSVTIRV
+621 TSGASVTIRV
-630 HKNSSFAGEKYIV
+630 NKNAEFAAEKYIV

-653 VYGTSYQMFPTTK
+653 IYSSSYQMFPMSK

-671 FAEPTDPLLKLDV
+671 FAEPTDPLLKLD
-684 TSLSFVAGGES
+684 TDNLTFVAGGET
-695 KQVALTVKNVPSYDV
+695 KQVVLTVKNVPSYEV
-710 VADTNNN
+710 SADTTNN

-728 STVTVI
+728 NTVSVI

-740 DSAIDAV
+740 DTAIDAV
-747 LTVTVKWAGGDD
+747 LTVTVKYPEGE
-759 LVQTVALKQNA
+759 LKQTVALKQNA

-780 FSLASIEASNGGEI
+780 FSLASIEASVGEEI
-794 AKAYIGTVADPS
+794 AKSYIGTVADPS
-806 SWLRWTTDGIGF
+806 TWLRWTTDGIGF
-818 AGAKIC
+818 AGVRIQRPSASSAYQGTIQMQGNATDAAK
-824 RPAANNEIQG
+824 
-834 VIQFQGSTTNEAN
+834 

-866 LRAKAATALNIS
+866 LRANSSTALNVS
-878 IFMGDKPADAEDY
+878 IFMGDKPADAADY
-891 AGTEVTPT
+891 EGTEVTPT
-899 SNSNVKDEATGQY
+899 SNTNIKDEANGQY

>member
-50 PTISIDTP
+50 PSISIDTP
-58 SVSIAKFGKDVEIAV
+58 SVSIAKFGKDMDVAV

-104 IAENETNTMRRA
+104 IAENETNAMRRA
-116 NVTFTVYQKSTGWKW
+116 TVTFTVYQKSTGWKW
-131 DKADF
+131 DKAEL
-136 AITQSSTDAPYVQG
+136 AVTQSSSDAPYVQG
-150 DIEKLIEFIRI
+150 EVEKLIEFIRN

-166 SATGNESATLGYT
+166 SATANESATLGYT

-205 TGYANS
+205 TGYPNS

-231 VKVSGLKNASY
+231 VKVAGLKNASY
-242 NYRYGLR
+242 NFRYGLR

-257 RTGDVRELVI
+257 RTGDVRELVV

-273 EVMTNDYQG
+273 EVMTNEYQG

-306 QTVVLESAE
+306 QTVVLENAE
-315 GATLSV
+315 GTTLSV

-339 NKTGTIKALSGYYRS
+339 DKTGTIKALSGYYRS
-354 AVQVMPVYV
+354 AVQIMPVYV

-374 LLSSTDVILDATAG
+374 LLSSTDVILEATAG
-388 AETTITVQSMGE
+388 SEATITIQSMGE
-400 WTLKI
+400 WTLKT
-405 DGAGFTVDPQS
+405 DGTGFTVDPQS
-416 GDGNSNVVTIKA
+416 GDGNKNVVTIKA
-428 TADATQDLSQTLG
+428 AADATQDLSQTLG

-452 TVTVRQKGLGGDVS
+452 TVTVRQKGLGGGVS
-466 IQGLNDYIITNP
+466 IQGLNDYIVTNP
-478 VKDGGSLSGYG
+478 VNNGGSLSGYG

-494 VAANNQ
+494 VAANNT
-500 GGNLYHALS
+500 GGNFYNTLAV
-509 IVDNTGKPNSGMIF
+509 VDNTGKPNSGMLF
-523 FSDDTDYTDAELPV
+523 YGVNYTDAELPV
-537 GSEVEIDLSAA
+537 GAEVEIDLSEAT
-548 NYVPYNGLP
+548 YVPYNGLP
-557 EVKGA
+557 EVSGA

-573 NVPELTVSE
+573 NVPELAVSE
-582 ACSANYL
+582 ACSMNYV

-594 VKDVAPAAE
+594 VKDVAPATE
-603 GYWNNTANDWN
+603 GYWNNTSENYA
-614 NTTLTNQ
+614 NTTLTN
-621 TGTSVTIRV
+621 TSGASVTIRV
-630 HKNSSFAGEKYIV
+630 NKNAEFAAEKYIV

-653 VYGTSYQMFPTTK
+653 IYSSSYQMFPMSK

-671 FAEPTDPLLKLDV
+671 FAEPTDPLLKLD
-684 TSLSFVAGGES
+684 TDNLTFVAGGET
-695 KQVALTVKNVPSYDV
+695 KQVVLTVKNVPSYEV
-710 VADTNNN
+710 VATTSNN

-728 STVTVI
+728 NTVSVI

-740 DSAIDAV
+740 ETAIDAV
-747 LTVTVKWAGGDD
+747 LTVTVKYPEGE
-759 LVQTVALKQNA
+759 LKQTVALKQNA
-770 SVSADAERVT
+770 SISADAERVT
-780 FSLASIEASNGGEI
+780 FSLASIEASVGGEI
-794 AKAYIGTVADPS
+794 AKSYIGTVADPS
-806 SWLRWTTDGIGF
+806 TWLRWTTDGIGF
-818 AGAKIC
+818 AGVRIQ
-824 RPAANNEIQG
+824 RPSASSAYKGTIQMQGNATDAAR
-834 VIQFQGSTTNEAN
+834 

-866 LRAKAATALNIS
+866 LRANSATALNVS
-878 IFMGDKPADAEDY
+878 IFMGDKPADAADY
-891 AGTEVTPT
+891 EGTEVTPT
-899 SNSNVKDEATGQY
+899 SNTNIKDEANGQY

>member
-50 PTISIDTP
+50 PSISIDTP
-58 SVSIAKFGKDVEIAV
+58 SVSIAKFGKDMDVAV

-104 IAENETNTMRRA
+104 IAENETNAMRRA
-116 NVTFTVYQKSTGWKW
+116 TVTFTVYQKSTGWKW
-131 DKADF
+131 DKAEL
-136 AITQSSTDAPYVQG
+136 AVTQSSSDAPYVQG
-150 DIEKLIEFIRI
+150 EVEKLIEFIRN

-166 SATGNESATLGYT
+166 SATANESATLGYT

-205 TGYANS
+205 TGYPNS

-231 VKVSGLKNASY
+231 VKVAGLKNASY
-242 NYRYGLR
+242 NFRYGLR

-257 RTGDVRELVI
+257 RTGDVRELVV

-273 EVMTNDYQG
+273 ELLTNEYQG
-282 QYVAIKD
+282 QYVAVKD

-306 QTVVLESAE
+306 QTVVLENAE
-315 GATLSV
+315 GTTLSV

-339 NKTGTIKALSGYYRS
+339 DKTGTIKALSGYYRS
-354 AVQVMPVYV
+354 TVQIMPVYV

-374 LLSSTDVILDATAG
+374 LLSSTDVILEATAG
-388 AETTITVQSMGE
+388 SEATITIQSMGE
-400 WTLKI
+400 WTLKT
-405 DGAGFTVDPQS
+405 DGTGFTVDPQS
-416 GDGNSNVVTIKA
+416 GDGNKNVVTIKA
-428 TADATQDLSQTLG
+428 AADATQDLSQTLG

-452 TVTVRQKGLGGDVS
+452 TVTVRQKGLGGGVS
-466 IQGLNDYIITNP
+466 IQGLNDYIVTNP
-478 VKDGGSLSGYG
+478 VNNGGSLSGYG

-494 VAANNQ
+494 VAANNT
-500 GGNLYHALS
+500 GGNFYNTLAV
-509 IVDNTGKPNSGMIF
+509 VDNTGKPNSGMLF
-523 FSDDTDYTDAELPV
+523 YGVNYTDAELPV
-537 GSEVEIDLSAA
+537 GAEVEIDLSEAT
-548 NYVPYNGLP
+548 YVPYNGLP
-557 EVKGA
+557 EVSGA

-567 GNKVEM
+567 GSKVEM

-582 ACSANYL
+582 ACSMNYV

-603 GYWNNTANDWN
+603 GYWNTTSENYA
-614 NTTLTNQ
+614 NTTLTN
-621 TGTSVTIRV
+621 TSGASVTIRV
-630 HKNSSFAGEKYIV
+630 NKNAEFAAEKYIV

-653 VYGTSYQMFPTTK
+653 IYSSSYQMFPMSK

-671 FAEPTDPLLKLDV
+671 FAEPTDPLLKLD
-684 TSLSFVAGGES
+684 TDNLTFVAGGET
-695 KQVALTVKNVPSYDV
+695 KQVVLTVKNVPSYEV
-710 VADTNNN
+710 VATTSNN

-728 STVTVI
+728 NTVSVI

-740 DSAIDAV
+740 DTAIDAV
-747 LTVTVKWAGGDD
+747 LTVTVKYPEGE
-759 LVQTVALKQNA
+759 LKQTVALKQNA

-780 FSLASIEASNGGEI
+780 FSLASIEASVGEEI
-794 AKAYIGTVADPS
+794 AKSYIGTVADPS
-806 SWLRWTTDGIGF
+806 TWLRWTTDGIGF
-818 AGAKIC
+818 AGVRIQ
-824 RPAANNEIQG
+824 RPSASSAYQGTIQMQGNATDAAR
-834 VIQFQGSTTNEAN
+834 

-866 LRAKAATALNIS
+866 LRANSSTALNVS
-878 IFMGDKPADAEDY
+878 IFMGDKPADAADY
-891 AGTEVTPT
+891 EGTEVTPT
-899 SNSNVKDEATGQY
+899 SNTNIKYEANGQY

>member
-1 MNNSIKINIMKNLF
+1 MKNLF

-50 PTISIDTP
+50 PSISIDTP
-58 SVSIAKFGKDVEIAV
+58 SVSIAKFGKDMDVAV

-104 IAENETNTMRRA
+104 IAENETNAMRRA
-116 NVTFTVYQKSTGWKW
+116 IVTFTVYQKSTGWKW
-131 DKADF
+131 DKAEL
-136 AITQSSTDAPYVQG
+136 AVTQSSSDAPYVQG
-150 DIEKLIEFIRI
+150 EVEKLIEFIRN

-166 SATGNESATLGYT
+166 SATANESATLGYT

-205 TGYANS
+205 TGYPNS

-231 VKVSGLKNASY
+231 VKVAGLKNASY
-242 NYRYGLR
+242 NFRYGLR

-257 RTGDVRELVI
+257 RTGDVRELVV

-273 EVMTNDYQG
+273 ELLTNEYQG
-282 QYVAIKD
+282 QYVAVKD

-306 QTVVLESAE
+306 QTVVLENAE
-315 GATLSV
+315 GTTLSV

-339 NKTGTIKALSGYYRS
+339 DKTGTIKALSGYFRS
-354 AVQVMPVYV
+354 AVQIMPVYV

-374 LLSSTDVILDATAG
+374 LLSSTDVILEATAG
-388 AETTITVQSMGE
+388 SEATITIQSMGE
-400 WTLKI
+400 WTLKT
-405 DGAGFTVDPQS
+405 DGTGFTVDPQS
-416 GDGNSNVVTIKA
+416 GDGNKNVVTVKA

-452 TVTVRQKGLGGDVS
+452 TVTVRQKGIGGGVS
-466 IQGLNDYIITNP
+466 IQGLNDYIVTNP
-478 VKDGGSLSGYG
+478 VNNGGSLKGYG

-494 VAANNQ
+494 VAANNT
-500 GGNLYHALS
+500 GGNFYNTLAV
-509 IVDNTGKPNSGMIF
+509 VDNTGKPNSGMLF
-523 FSDDTDYTDAELPV
+523 YGVNYTDAELPV
-537 GSEVEIDLSAA
+537 GAEVEIDLSEAT
-548 NYVPYNGLP
+548 YVPYNGLP
-557 EVKGA
+557 EVSGA

-567 GNKVEM
+567 GSKVEM
-573 NVPELTVSE
+573 NVPELTVGE
-582 ACSANYL
+582 ACSMNYV

-603 GYWNNTANDWN
+603 GYWNTTSENYA
-614 NTTLTNQ
+614 NTTLTN
-621 TGTSVTIRV
+621 TSGASVTIRV
-630 HKNSSFAGEKYIV
+630 NKNAEFAAEKYIV

-653 VYGTSYQMFPTTK
+653 IYSSSYQMFPMSK

-671 FAEPTDPLLKLDV
+671 FAEPTDPLLKLD
-684 TSLSFVAGGES
+684 TDNLTFVAGGET
-695 KQVALTVKNVPSYDV
+695 KQVVLTVKNVPSYEV
-710 VADTNNN
+710 VATTSNN

-728 STVTVI
+728 NTVSVI

-740 DSAIDAV
+740 DTAIDAV
-747 LTVTVKWAGGDD
+747 LTVTVKYPEGE
-759 LVQTVALKQNA
+759 LKQTVALKQNA

-780 FSLASIEASNGGEI
+780 FSLASIEASVGGEI
-794 AKAYIGTVADPS
+794 AKSYIGTVADPS
-806 SWLRWTTDGIGF
+806 TWLHWTTDGIGF
-818 AGAKIC
+818 AGVRIQ
-824 RPAANNEIQG
+824 RPSASSAYQGTIQMQGNATDAAR
-834 VIQFQGSTTNEAN
+834 

-866 LRAKAATALNIS
+866 LRANSATALNVS
-878 IFMGDKPADAEDY
+878 IFMGDKPADAADY
-891 AGTEVTPT
+891 EGTEVTPT
-899 SNSNVKDEATGQY
+899 SNTSVKDDASGQY

>member
-50 PTISIDTP
+50 PSISIDTP
-58 SVSIAKFGKDVEIAV
+58 SVSIAKFGKDMDVAV

-104 IAENETNTMRRA
+104 IAENETNAMRRA
-116 NVTFTVYQKSTGWKW
+116 TVTFTVYQKSTGWKW
-131 DKADF
+131 DKAEL
-136 AITQSSTDAPYVQG
+136 AVTQSSSDAPYVQG
-150 DIEKLIEFIRI
+150 EVEKLIEFIRN

-166 SATGNESATLGYT
+166 SATANESATLGYT

-205 TGYANS
+205 TGYPNS

-231 VKVSGLKNASY
+231 VKVAGLKNASY
-242 NYRYGLR
+242 NFRYGLR

-257 RTGDVRELVI
+257 RTGDVRELVV

-273 EVMTNDYQG
+273 ELLTNEYQG
-282 QYVAIKD
+282 QYVAVKD

-306 QTVVLESAE
+306 QTVVLENAE
-315 GATLSV
+315 GTTLSV

-339 NKTGTIKALSGYYRS
+339 DKTGTIKALSGYYRS
-354 AVQVMPVYV
+354 TVQIMPVYV

-374 LLSSTDVILDATAG
+374 LLSSTDVILEATAG
-388 AETTITVQSMGE
+388 SEATITIQSMGE
-400 WTLKI
+400 WTLKT
-405 DGAGFTVDPQS
+405 DGTGFTVDPQS
-416 GDGNSNVVTIKA
+416 GDGNKNVVTIKA
-428 TADATQDLSQTLG
+428 AADATQDLSQTLG

-452 TVTVRQKGLGGDVS
+452 TVTVRQKGIGGGVS
-466 IQGLNDYIITNP
+466 IQGLNDYIVTNP
-478 VKDGGSLSGYG
+478 VNNGGSLKGYG

-494 VAANNQ
+494 VAANNT
-500 GGNLYHALS
+500 GGNFYNTLAV
-509 IVDNTGKPNSGMIF
+509 VDNTGKPNSGMLF
-523 FSDDTDYTDAELPV
+523 YGVNYTDAELPV
-537 GSEVEIDLSAA
+537 GAEVEIDLSEAT
-548 NYVPYNGLP
+548 YVPYNGLP
-557 EVKGA
+557 EVSGA

-567 GNKVEM
+567 GSKVEM

-582 ACSANYL
+582 ACSMNYV

-603 GYWNNTANDWN
+603 GYWNTTSENYA
-614 NTTLTNQ
+614 NTTLTN
-621 TGTSVTIRV
+621 TSGASVTIRV
-630 HKNSSFAGEKYIV
+630 NKNAEFAAEKYIV

-653 VYGTSYQMFPTTK
+653 IYSSSYQMFPMSK

-671 FAEPTDPLLKLDV
+671 FAEPTDPLLKLD
-684 TSLSFVAGGES
+684 TDNLTFVAGGET
-695 KQVALTVKNVPSYDV
+695 KQVVLTVKNVPSYEV
-710 VADTNNN
+710 VATTSNN

-728 STVTVI
+728 NTVSVI

-740 DSAIDAV
+740 DTAIDAV
-747 LTVTVKWAGGDD
+747 LTVTVKYPEGE
-759 LVQTVALKQNA
+759 LKQTVALKQNA

-780 FSLASIEASNGGEI
+780 FSLASIEASVGEEI
-794 AKAYIGTVADPS
+794 AKSYIGTVADPS
-806 SWLRWTTDGIGF
+806 TWLRWTTDGIGF
-818 AGAKIC
+818 AGVRIQ
-824 RPAANNEIQG
+824 RPSASSAYQGTIQMQGNATDAAR
-834 VIQFQGSTTNEAN
+834 

-866 LRAKAATALNIS
+866 LRANSSTALNVS
-878 IFMGDKPADAEDY
+878 IFMGDKPADAADY
-891 AGTEVTPT
+891 EGTEVTPT
-899 SNSNVKDEATGQY
+899 SNTNIKDEANGQY

>member
-1 MNNSIKINIMKNLF
+1 MKNLF

-50 PTISIDTP
+50 PSISIDTP
-58 SVSIAKFGKDVEIAV
+58 SVSIAKFGKDMDVAV

-104 IAENETNTMRRA
+104 IAENETNAMRRA
-116 NVTFTVYQKSTGWKW
+116 TVTFTVYQKSTGWKW
-131 DKADF
+131 DKAEL
-136 AITQSSTDAPYVQG
+136 AVTQSSSDAPYVQG
-150 DIEKLIEFIRI
+150 EVEKLIEFIRN

-166 SATGNESATLGYT
+166 SATANESATLGYT

-205 TGYANS
+205 TGYPNS

-231 VKVSGLKNASY
+231 VKVAGLKNASY
-242 NYRYGLR
+242 NFRYGLR

-257 RTGDVRELVI
+257 RTGDVRELVV

-273 EVMTNDYQG
+273 ELLTNEYQG
-282 QYVAIKD
+282 QYVAVKD

-306 QTVVLESAE
+306 QTVVLENAE
-315 GATLSV
+315 GTTLSV

-339 NKTGTIKALSGYYRS
+339 DKTGIIKALSGYFRS
-354 AVQVMPVYV
+354 AVQIMPVYV

-374 LLSSTDVILDATAG
+374 LLSSTDVILEATAG
-388 AETTITVQSMGE
+388 SEATITIQSMGE
-400 WTLKI
+400 WTLKT
-405 DGAGFTVDPQS
+405 DGTGFTVDPQS
-416 GDGNSNVVTIKA
+416 GDGNKNVVTVKA

-452 TVTVRQKGLGGDVS
+452 TVTVRQKGIGGGVS
-466 IQGLNDYIITNP
+466 IQGLNDYIVTNP
-478 VKDGGSLSGYG
+478 VNNGGSLKGYG

-494 VAANNQ
+494 VAANNT
-500 GGNLYHALS
+500 GGNFYNTLA
-509 IVDNTGKPNSGMIF
+509 IVDNTGKPNSGMLF
-523 FSDDTDYTDAELPV
+523 YGVNYTDTELPV
-537 GSEVEIDLSAA
+537 GAEVEIDLSEAT
-548 NYVPYNGLP
+548 YVPYNGLP
-557 EVKGA
+557 EVSGA

-567 GNKVEM
+567 GSKVEM

-582 ACSANYL
+582 ACSMNYV

-603 GYWNNTANDWN
+603 GYWNTTSENYA
-614 NTTLTNQ
+614 NTTLTN
-621 TGTSVTIRV
+621 TSGASVTIRV
-630 HKNSSFAGEKYIV
+630 NKNAEFAAEKYIV

-653 VYGTSYQMFPTTK
+653 IYSSSYQMFPMSK

-671 FAEPTDPLLKLDV
+671 FAEPTDPLLKLD
-684 TSLSFVAGGES
+684 TDNLTFVAGGET
-695 KQVALTVKNVPSYDV
+695 KQVVLTVKNVPSYEV
-710 VADTNNN
+710 VATTSNN

-728 STVTVI
+728 NTVSVI

-740 DSAIDAV
+740 DTAIDAV
-747 LTVTVKWAGGDD
+747 LTVTVKYPEGE
-759 LVQTVALKQNA
+759 LKQTVALKQNA

-780 FSLASIEASNGGEI
+780 FSLASIEASVGEEI
-794 AKAYIGTVADPS
+794 AKSYIGDVADPS

-818 AGAKIC
+818 AGVRIQ
-824 RPAANNEIQG
+824 RPSASSAYQGTIQMQGNATDAAR
-834 VIQFQGSTTNEAN
+834 

-866 LRAKAATALNIS
+866 LRANSATALNVS
-878 IFMGDKPADAEDY
+878 IFMGDKPADAADY
-891 AGTEVTPT
+891 EGTEVTPT
-899 SNSNVKDEATGQY
+899 SNTSVKDDASGQY

>member
-50 PTISIDTP
+50 PSISIDTP
-58 SVSIAKFGKDVEIAV
+58 SVSIAKFGKDMDVAV

-104 IAENETNTMRRA
+104 IAENETNAMRRA
-116 NVTFTVYQKSTGWKW
+116 TVTFTVYQKSTGWKW
-131 DKADF
+131 DKAEL
-136 AITQSSTDAPYVQG
+136 AVTQSSSDAPYVQG
-150 DIEKLIEFIRI
+150 EVEKLIEFIRN

-166 SATGNESATLGYT
+166 SATANESATLGYT

-205 TGYANS
+205 TGYPNS

-231 VKVSGLKNASY
+231 VKVAGLKNASY
-242 NYRYGLR
+242 NIRYGLR

-257 RTGDVRELVI
+257 RTGDVRELVV

-273 EVMTNDYQG
+273 EVMTNEYQG

-306 QTVVLESAE
+306 QTVVLENAE
-315 GATLSV
+315 GTTLSV

-339 NKTGTIKALSGYYRS
+339 DKTGTIKALSGYYRS
-354 AVQVMPVYV
+354 AVQIMPVYV

-374 LLSSTDVILDATAG
+374 LLSSTDVILEATAG
-388 AETTITVQSMGE
+388 SEATITIQSMGE
-400 WTLKI
+400 WTLKT
-405 DGAGFTVDPQS
+405 DGTGFTVDPQS
-416 GDGNSNVVTIKA
+416 GDGNKNVVTIKA
-428 TADATQDLSQTLG
+428 AADATQDLSQTLG

-452 TVTVRQKGLGGDVS
+452 TVTVRQKGLGGGVS
-466 IQGLNDYIITNP
+466 IQGLNDYIVTNP
-478 VKDGGSLSGYG
+478 VNNGGSLSGYG

-494 VAANNQ
+494 VAANNT
-500 GGNLYHALS
+500 GGNFYNTLAV
-509 IVDNTGKPNSGMIF
+509 VDNTGKPNSGMLF
-523 FSDDTDYTDAELPV
+523 YGVNYTDAELPV
-537 GSEVEIDLSAA
+537 GAEVEIDLSEAT
-548 NYVPYNGLP
+548 YVPYNGLP
-557 EVKGA
+557 EVSGA

-582 ACSANYL
+582 ACSMNYV

-603 GYWNNTANDWN
+603 GYWNTTSENYA
-614 NTTLTNQ
+614 NTTLTN
-621 TGTSVTIRV
+621 TSGASVTIRV
-630 HKNSSFAGEKYIV
+630 NKNAEFAAEKYIV

-653 VYGTSYQMFPTTK
+653 IYSSSYQMFPMSK

-671 FAEPTDPLLKLDV
+671 FAEPTDPLLKLD
-684 TSLSFVAGGES
+684 TDNLTFVAGGET
-695 KQVALTVKNVPSYDV
+695 KQVVLTVKNVPSYEV
-710 VADTNNN
+710 VAT
-717 DQFETVVSADK
+717 TSH
-728 STVTVI
+728 
-734 ARPNET
+734 
-740 DSAIDAV
+740 V
-747 LTVTVKWAGGDD
+747 LT
-759 LVQTVALKQNA
+759 
-770 SVSADAERVT
+770 
-780 FSLASIEASNGGEI
+780 
-794 AKAYIGTVADPS
+794 
-806 SWLRWTTDGIGF
+806 
-818 AGAKIC
+818 
-824 RPAANNEIQG
+824 
-834 VIQFQGSTTNEAN
+834 
-847 QGFITNTE
+847 
-855 SLTDIQQIIVV
+855 
-866 LRAKAATALNIS
+866 
-878 IFMGDKPADAEDY
+878 KPI
-891 AGTEVTPT
+891 PL
-899 SNSNVKDEATGQY
+899 SM
-912 VHTVSYEFAGNKYPY
+912 
-927 FKLVNKTRAAFYA
+927 LC
-940 ESITVVYKK
+940 